1 MGGKSGGG
9 QRTPY
14 EAPNSLSSA
23 QSLRI
28 IDAVSEG
35 VVSGFA
41 NGDDA
46 PFKSVYF
53 DDTPVQNS
61 DGSYNFNGVT
71 GYFQRGEQDQSYVP
85 GFDASERTVAV
96 SAAVKQNQ
104 PIVRAVT
111 DELVS
116 RLRITVAVERNA
128 QVEDNGD
135 TVPADTLM
143 RVELINSNGVQA
155 SNQVRFNEK
164 SSGTYYQDVEFDVVP
179 QVPFNIRVFRISPDS
194 KTDKVSN
201 NTYFSSYVEI
211 VDAKLSYPHTAF
223 AALSIDSAQFGN
235 QIPRRNYLM
244 KGRLVKVPSNYNPE
258 TRQYT
263 GGTWDGSFKTA
274 WTNNPAWVFYD
285 VLTQPRFST
294 LARRL
299 NVADIDKW
307 SLYQI
312 GKYCDEPV
320 DDGFGGK
327 EPRFVCNAYITD
339 LMQAG
344 EFLNNLASVFT
355 GLPVWNG
362 QQVSVVMDADAD
374 PVAQYTN
381 ANVKD
386 GLFNYAGAALK
397 SIHTAVHV
405 QYIDK
410 YDGYR
415 TKTEYAADNEAIA
428 RYGLN
433 IKQITAFGCDS
444 RGQAA
449 RFGAWTLQTELRQQN
464 AVTFEIGRE
473 GLKHLPYD
481 IVQIMDNQY
490 AGAELSGRVAAISGN
505 VLTLDRP
512 VSDAVGA
519 LVFYS
524 EGGSLKSAKITA
536 AAGNKVT
543 LEREV
548 PLQAGDTWVLSGKV
562 KPRLYRAI
570 GIKENTDAGT
580 YTVTALLH
588 DPKKYAAVD
597 SFAHFDHEITTLHNT
612 APVLTDAAVNTDGG
626 TVVMT
631 WDNLAANGQVL
642 TYDIKIYRNNSLYRH
657 IPDAQTAEIRLEN
670 LPNGN
675 YRAEIRGRN
684 ARGVLSAPLVKAWSI
699 DYAVTGLRTTPKT
712 LSVAVDWV
720 LPQTVVSELVSEL
733 WYSKTNNLQTAA
745 KLASLAYPQNS
756 YTLTGVGVADVY
768 YFWVRIRDIAGNT
781 GEFTAAVQGRAD
793 NNPAPIV
800 QQIQGAIGKSAL
812 SRELI
817 DTLNRDMAAAAGLKV
832 SAEAAER
839 AKALQEEAR
848 ARTAAIQAESS
859 ARTAELARKSSEIGT
874 RIAATEAVNEQQAQQ
889 IQTVTSAQGN
899 TAAGLEAEKKA
910 RTDGDRAEAQARET
924 LAVRLGNAES
934 GISALR
940 ETVTR
945 QDAARSSEINTLTAK
960 LENVEVGG
968 RNYALSTA
976 AADKVLTVSG
986 NNQTKSVTLDVS
998 SSLDLKQGDALI
1010 IACDLDIINAT
1021 SMFGKPYP
1029 RIGVELSVTYSD
1041 NTIGYF
1047 SAWYDEAVKDAPK
1060 TLKRRLVAKHT
1071 VAKDVKAVRG
1081 LIVQAR
1087 YQTSDSIKV
1096 SGVKLERGTV
1106 ATDWSP
1112 APEDSNADASAL
1124 SALSAEL
1131 TAYKA
1136 AQVETDKAQT
1146 EEIRAAKAVASGN
1159 QAEIT
1164 RLQTAKAE
1172 KDEVATIARNALSA
1186 EWKRDADNAKT
1197 AAVAAAV
1204 ADAKVKADAA
1214 QAAAERAAQAKA
1226 DAAQAA
1232 AAADAKTKSDA
1243 AKAAAIADAAAKDAQ
1258 IKREAAADAKAKAD
1272 KALADAKSYSDTAS
1286 AKIDRLAETVSRNDA
1301 ARSSEINTLTAK
1313 LESVEVGGRNYA
1325 LSTGTAGKVLTVS
1338 GNNQTKN
1345 VTIDVSSALDLKQGD
1360 SLIISCDIELV
1371 NATSPY
1377 GKPYPRIG
1385 AEFSVTYADN
1395 SVGYFAAWYDQ
1406 AVSGTTKTLKQR
1418 IVAKHTVAKEVKAL
1432 RGIIVQARYQT
1443 SDSIK
1448 VSGVKLERGTVAT
1461 DWSPAPEDSNADA
1474 SALSALSAELTAYKA
1489 AQVETDKAQTEE
1501 IRAAKA
1507 VASGNQAEITRLQT
1521 AKAEKD
1527 EVATIARNA
1536 LSAEWKRDADNAKTA
1551 AVAAAVADAKVK
1563 ADAAQAAAERA
1574 AQAKADAAQAAAA
1587 ADAKTKS
1594 DAAKAAAIADAA
1606 AKDAQIKREAAAD
1619 AKAKADKALADAKSY
1634 SDTASA
1640 KIDRL
1645 AETVSRNDAARSS
1658 EINTLT
1664 AKLESVEV
1672 GGRNYALSTGTAGK
1686 VLTVSGNNQT
1696 KNVTIDVSSALDLK
1710 QGDSLIISCD
1720 IELVNAT
1727 SPYGKPYPRIGAEF
1741 SVTYA
1746 DNSVGYFAA
1755 WYDQAVSG
1763 TTKTLKQRIVAK
1775 HTVAKEVKALRGII
1789 VQARYQTSDSIKVS
1803 GVKLERGTVATDWSP
1818 APEDSNADT
1827 SALTAL
1833 SAKVQQA
1840 SSAVAEIGGKIQS
1853 LYTLKTEA
1861 IAGGRRAVA
1870 GVAVGA
1876 DGKTGSGEILLMA
1889 DKVAYVDPKDK
1900 TVTPAFVTVIENGRA
1915 KQALNG
1921 DLFASGS
1928 VLAKH
1933 LAANLTV
1940 EAPTL
1945 NGATVNAG
1953 LINGGTIRGAR
1964 IEAVD
1969 LEAANIIGDVVA
1981 VRTFELKQS
1990 PLGYQELICQIPDS
2004 RKARRTVIV
2013 PPVFAVAENGA
2024 VVSLQ
2029 LYMDGVIQRE
2039 VTIQS
2044 PEKRIER
2051 NEKFSVWVPGGPPLY
2066 MRTPQDVPLSFS
2078 VPFHLPKIGSIS
2090 FQKGIDGAAHSLHIL
2105 CRVGGNFDYSPL
2117 GDLSGI
2123 VCLIV

>member
-201 NTYFSSYVEI
+201 NTYFSSCVEI

-415 TKTEYAADNEAIA
+415 AKTEYVADNEAIA

-524 EGGSLKSAKITA
+524 EGGSLKSAKVTA

-543 LEREV
+543 LERAV

-733 WYSKTNNLQTAA
+733 WYSRTNNLQTAA
-745 KLASLAYPQNS
+745 KLVSLAYPQNS

-960 LENVEVGG
+960 LESVEVGG

-1010 IACDLDIINAT
+1010 IACDLDIVNAT
-1021 SMFGKPYP
+1021 STFGKPYP

-1345 VTIDVSSALDLKQGD
+1345 VTIDVSAALDLKQGD

-1395 SVGYFAAWYDQ
+1395 SIGYFAAWYD
-1406 AVSGTTKTLKQR
+1406 
-1418 IVAKHTVAKEVKAL
+1418 E
-1432 RGIIVQARYQT
+1432 
-1443 SDSIK
+1443 
-1448 VSGVKLERGTVAT
+1448 
-1461 DWSPAPEDSNADA
+1461 
-1474 SALSALSAELTAYKA
+1474 
-1489 AQVETDKAQTEE
+1489 
-1501 IRAAKA
+1501 
-1507 VASGNQAEITRLQT
+1507 
-1521 AKAEKD
+1521 
-1527 EVATIARNA
+1527 
-1536 LSAEWKRDADNAKTA
+1536 
-1551 AVAAAVADAKVK
+1551 
-1563 ADAAQAAAERA
+1563 
-1574 AQAKADAAQAAAA
+1574 
-1587 ADAKTKS
+1587 
-1594 DAAKAAAIADAA
+1594 AI
-1606 AKDAQIKREAAAD
+1606 
-1619 AKAKADKALADAKSY
+1619 
-1634 SDTASA
+1634 
-1640 KIDRL
+1640 
-1645 AETVSRNDAARSS
+1645 
-1658 EINTLT
+1658 
-1664 AKLESVEV
+1664 
-1672 GGRNYALSTGTAGK
+1672 
-1686 VLTVSGNNQT
+1686 
-1696 KNVTIDVSSALDLK
+1696 
-1710 QGDSLIISCD
+1710 
-1720 IELVNAT
+1720 
-1727 SPYGKPYPRIGAEF
+1727 
-1741 SVTYA
+1741 
-1746 DNSVGYFAA
+1746 
-1755 WYDQAVSG
+1755 SG

-1840 SSAVAEIGGKIQS
+1840 SSAVAEIGGKVQS

-2105 CRVGGNFDYSPL
+2105 CRISGNFDYSPL

>member
-415 TKTEYAADNEAIA
+415 AKTEYVADNEAIA

-524 EGGSLKSAKITA
+524 EGGSLKSAKVTA

-543 LEREV
+543 LERAV

-612 APVLTDAAVNTDGG
+612 APVLTDAAVNIDGG

-733 WYSKTNNLQTAA
+733 WYSKTNNLQTAT

-899 TAAGLEAEKKA
+899 TAAVLEAEKKA

-1010 IACDLDIINAT
+1010 IACDIDIVNAT

-1087 YQTSDSIKV
+1087 YQTSDSSKV

-1345 VTIDVSSALDLKQGD
+1345 VTIDVSAALDLKQGD

-1395 SVGYFAAWYDQ
+1395 SVGYFAAWYDE
-1406 AVSGTTKTLKQR
+1406 AISGTTKTLKQR

-1432 RGIIVQARYQT
+1432 R
-1443 SDSIK
+1443 
-1448 VSGVKLERGTVAT
+1448 
-1461 DWSPAPEDSNADA
+1461 N
-1474 SALSALSAELTAYKA
+1474 
-1489 AQVETDKAQTEE
+1489 
-1501 IRAAKA
+1501 
-1507 VASGNQAEITRLQT
+1507 
-1521 AKAEKD
+1521 
-1527 EVATIARNA
+1527 
-1536 LSAEWKRDADNAKTA
+1536 
-1551 AVAAAVADAKVK
+1551 
-1563 ADAAQAAAERA
+1563 
-1574 AQAKADAAQAAAA
+1574 
-1587 ADAKTKS
+1587 
-1594 DAAKAAAIADAA
+1594 
-1606 AKDAQIKREAAAD
+1606 
-1619 AKAKADKALADAKSY
+1619 
-1634 SDTASA
+1634 
-1640 KIDRL
+1640 
-1645 AETVSRNDAARSS
+1645 
-1658 EINTLT
+1658 
-1664 AKLESVEV
+1664 
-1672 GGRNYALSTGTAGK
+1672 
-1686 VLTVSGNNQT
+1686 
-1696 KNVTIDVSSALDLK
+1696 
-1710 QGDSLIISCD
+1710 
-1720 IELVNAT
+1720 
-1727 SPYGKPYPRIGAEF
+1727 
-1741 SVTYA
+1741 
-1746 DNSVGYFAA
+1746 
-1755 WYDQAVSG
+1755 
-1763 TTKTLKQRIVAK
+1763 
-1775 HTVAKEVKALRGII
+1775 II

-1840 SSAVAEIGGKIQS
+1840 SSAVAEIGGKVQS

-2105 CRVGGNFDYSPL
+2105 CRISGNFDYSPL

>member
-415 TKTEYAADNEAIA
+415 AKTEYVADNEAIA

-733 WYSKTNNLQTAA
+733 WYSKTNNLQTAT

-945 QDAARSSEINTLTAK
+945 QDAARASEINTLTAK

-1010 IACDLDIINAT
+1010 IACDLDIVNAT
-1021 SMFGKPYP
+1021 SMYGKPYP

-1124 SALSAEL
+1124 TALSAEL

-1172 KDEVATIARNALSA
+1172 KDEVATIARSALSA

-1232 AAADAKTKSDA
+1232 AAADAKNKSDA

-1313 LESVEVGGRNYA
+1313 LENVEVGGRNYA
-1325 LSTGTAGKVLTVS
+1325 LSTAAADKVLTVS
-1338 GNNQTKN
+1338 GNNQTKS
-1345 VTIDVSSALDLKQGD
+1345 VTLDVSSSLDLKQGD
-1360 SLIISCDIELV
+1360 ALIIACDLDIV
-1371 NATSPY
+1371 NATSMY

-1385 AEFSVTYADN
+1385 VELSVTYSDN
-1395 SVGYFAAWYDQ
+1395 TIGYFSAWYDE
-1406 AVSGTTKTLKQR
+1406 AVKDAPKTLKR
-1418 IVAKHTVAKEVKAL
+1418 RLVAKHTVAKDVKAV
-1432 RGIIVQARYQT
+1432 RG
-1443 SDSIK
+1443 
-1448 VSGVKLERGTVAT
+1448 L
-1461 DWSPAPEDSNADA
+1461 
-1474 SALSALSAELTAYKA
+1474 
-1489 AQVETDKAQTEE
+1489 
-1501 IRAAKA
+1501 
-1507 VASGNQAEITRLQT
+1507 
-1521 AKAEKD
+1521 
-1527 EVATIARNA
+1527 
-1536 LSAEWKRDADNAKTA
+1536 
-1551 AVAAAVADAKVK
+1551 
-1563 ADAAQAAAERA
+1563 
-1574 AQAKADAAQAAAA
+1574 
-1587 ADAKTKS
+1587 
-1594 DAAKAAAIADAA
+1594 
-1606 AKDAQIKREAAAD
+1606 
-1619 AKAKADKALADAKSY
+1619 
-1634 SDTASA
+1634 
-1640 KIDRL
+1640 
-1645 AETVSRNDAARSS
+1645 
-1658 EINTLT
+1658 
-1664 AKLESVEV
+1664 
-1672 GGRNYALSTGTAGK
+1672 
-1686 VLTVSGNNQT
+1686 
-1696 KNVTIDVSSALDLK
+1696 
-1710 QGDSLIISCD
+1710 
-1720 IELVNAT
+1720 
-1727 SPYGKPYPRIGAEF
+1727 
-1741 SVTYA
+1741 
-1746 DNSVGYFAA
+1746 
-1755 WYDQAVSG
+1755 
-1763 TTKTLKQRIVAK
+1763 
-1775 HTVAKEVKALRGII
+1775 I

-1840 SSAVAEIGGKIQS
+1840 SSAVAEIGGKVQS

-2105 CRVGGNFDYSPL
+2105 CRISGNFDYSPL

>member
-96 SAAVKQNQ
+96 STAVKQNQ

-415 TKTEYAADNEAIA
+415 AKTEYVADNEAIA

-733 WYSKTNNLQTAA
+733 WYSKTNNLQTAT

-839 AKALQEEAR
+839 AKALQAESS

-968 RNYALSTA
+968 RNYALLTGTA
-976 AADKVLTVSG
+976 GKVLTVSG
-986 NNQTKSVTLDVS
+986 NNQTKNVTIDVS
-998 SSLDLKQGDALI
+998 SALDLKQGDSLI
-1010 IACDLDIINAT
+1010 ISCDIELVNAT
-1021 SMFGKPYP
+1021 SPYGKPYP
-1029 RIGVELSVTYSD
+1029 RIGAEFSVTYAD
-1041 NTIGYF
+1041 NSVGYF
-1047 SAWYDEAVKDAPK
+1047 AAWYDQAISGTTK
-1060 TLKRRLVAKHT
+1060 TLKQRIVAKHT
-1071 VAKDVKAVRG
+1071 VAKEVKALRSI
-1081 LIVQAR
+1081 IVQAR

-1172 KDEVATIARNALSA
+1172 KDEVATIARSALSA

-1345 VTIDVSSALDLKQGD
+1345 VTIDVSAALDLKQGD

-1395 SVGYFAAWYDQ
+1395 SIGYFAAWYDE

-1432 RGIIVQARYQT
+1432 R
-1443 SDSIK
+1443 S
-1448 VSGVKLERGTVAT
+1448 
-1461 DWSPAPEDSNADA
+1461 
-1474 SALSALSAELTAYKA
+1474 
-1489 AQVETDKAQTEE
+1489 
-1501 IRAAKA
+1501 
-1507 VASGNQAEITRLQT
+1507 
-1521 AKAEKD
+1521 
-1527 EVATIARNA
+1527 
-1536 LSAEWKRDADNAKTA
+1536 
-1551 AVAAAVADAKVK
+1551 
-1563 ADAAQAAAERA
+1563 
-1574 AQAKADAAQAAAA
+1574 
-1587 ADAKTKS
+1587 
-1594 DAAKAAAIADAA
+1594 
-1606 AKDAQIKREAAAD
+1606 
-1619 AKAKADKALADAKSY
+1619 
-1634 SDTASA
+1634 
-1640 KIDRL
+1640 
-1645 AETVSRNDAARSS
+1645 
-1658 EINTLT
+1658 
-1664 AKLESVEV
+1664 
-1672 GGRNYALSTGTAGK
+1672 
-1686 VLTVSGNNQT
+1686 
-1696 KNVTIDVSSALDLK
+1696 
-1710 QGDSLIISCD
+1710 
-1720 IELVNAT
+1720 
-1727 SPYGKPYPRIGAEF
+1727 
-1741 SVTYA
+1741 
-1746 DNSVGYFAA
+1746 
-1755 WYDQAVSG
+1755 
-1763 TTKTLKQRIVAK
+1763 
-1775 HTVAKEVKALRGII
+1775 II

-1840 SSAVAEIGGKIQS
+1840 SSAVAEIGGKVQS

-1870 GVAVGA
+1870 GVALGA

-2105 CRVGGNFDYSPL
+2105 CRISGNFDYSPL

>member
-675 YRAEIRGRN
+675 YRAEMRGRN

-733 WYSKTNNLQTAA
+733 WYSKTNNLQTAT

-848 ARTAAIQAESS
+848 ARTAAIQAESSARTAAIQAESS

-1010 IACDLDIINAT
+1010 IACDLDIVNAT
-1021 SMFGKPYP
+1021 STFGKPYP

-1172 KDEVATIARNALSA
+1172 KDEVATIARSALSA

-1313 LESVEVGGRNYA
+1313 LENVEVGGRNYA
-1325 LSTGTAGKVLTVS
+1325 LSTAAADKVLTVS
-1338 GNNQTKN
+1338 GNNQTKS
-1345 VTIDVSSALDLKQGD
+1345 VTLDVSSSLDLKQGD
-1360 SLIISCDIELV
+1360 ALIIACDLDIV
-1371 NATSPY
+1371 NATSTF

-1385 AEFSVTYADN
+1385 VELSVTYSDN
-1395 SVGYFAAWYDQ
+1395 TIGYFSAWYDE
-1406 AVSGTTKTLKQR
+1406 AVKDAPKTLKR
-1418 IVAKHTVAKEVKAL
+1418 RLVAKHTVAKDVKAV
-1432 RGIIVQARYQT
+1432 RGLIVQARYQT

-1474 SALSALSAELTAYKA
+1474 
-1489 AQVETDKAQTEE
+1489 
-1501 IRAAKA
+1501 
-1507 VASGNQAEITRLQT
+1507 
-1521 AKAEKD
+1521 
-1527 EVATIARNA
+1527 
-1536 LSAEWKRDADNAKTA
+1536 
-1551 AVAAAVADAKVK
+1551 
-1563 ADAAQAAAERA
+1563 
-1574 AQAKADAAQAAAA
+1574 
-1587 ADAKTKS
+1587 
-1594 DAAKAAAIADAA
+1594 
-1606 AKDAQIKREAAAD
+1606 
-1619 AKAKADKALADAKSY
+1619 
-1634 SDTASA
+1634 
-1640 KIDRL
+1640 
-1645 AETVSRNDAARSS
+1645 
-1658 EINTLT
+1658 
-1664 AKLESVEV
+1664 
-1672 GGRNYALSTGTAGK
+1672 
-1686 VLTVSGNNQT
+1686 
-1696 KNVTIDVSSALDLK
+1696 
-1710 QGDSLIISCD
+1710 
-1720 IELVNAT
+1720 
-1727 SPYGKPYPRIGAEF
+1727 
-1741 SVTYA
+1741 
-1746 DNSVGYFAA
+1746 
-1755 WYDQAVSG
+1755 
-1763 TTKTLKQRIVAK
+1763 
-1775 HTVAKEVKALRGII
+1775 
-1789 VQARYQTSDSIKVS
+1789 
-1803 GVKLERGTVATDWSP
+1803 
-1818 APEDSNADT
+1818 

-2024 VVSLQ
+2024 IVSLQ

-2105 CRVGGNFDYSPL
+2105 CRISGNFDYSPL

>member
-1 MGGKSGGG
+1 MSGKSGGG

-320 DDGFGGK
+320 NDGFGGK

-415 TKTEYAADNEAIA
+415 AKTEYVADNEAIA

-464 AVTFEIGRE
+464 AVTFDIGRE

-536 AAGNKVT
+536 AAGKKVT

-684 ARGVLSAPLVKAWSI
+684 VRGVLSAPLVKAWSI

-733 WYSKTNNLQTAA
+733 WYSKTNNLHTAT

-817 DTLNRDMAAAAGLKV
+817 DELNRDMTAAAGLKV

-874 RIAATEAVNEQQAQQ
+874 RIAATEAVNAQQAQQ
-889 IQTVTSAQGN
+889 IQTVTSAQDN

-910 RTDGDRAEAQARET
+910 RADGDRAEAQVRET

-960 LENVEVGG
+960 LDGMQVGG
-968 RNYALSTA
+968 RNLIRDSAAEVRNANYLMQTYSLSDSTLQEGEPV
-976 AADKVLTVSG
+976 VLTLWGELGSDREAFWPFNSDG
-986 NNQTKSVTLDVS
+986 WNWL
-998 SSLDLKQGDALI
+998 
-1010 IACDLDIINAT
+1010 
-1021 SMFGKPYP
+1021 
-1029 RIGVELSVTYSD
+1029 GVM
-1041 NTIGYF
+1041 
-1047 SAWYDEAVKDAPK
+1047 K
-1060 TLKRRLVAKHT
+1060 
-1071 VAKDVKAVRG
+1071 
-1081 LIVQAR
+1081 
-1087 YQTSDSIKV
+1087 KV
-1096 SGVKLERGTV
+1096 SDGVYRIVTTWKRSKNNPSNDRLLIYCGPNTGKTTSRIDRIKLERGTV
-1106 ATDWSP
+1106 GTDWTP
-1112 APEDSNADASAL
+1112 APEDGATAASEVA
-1124 SALSAEL
+1124 AQFA
-1131 TAYKA
+1131 AYKT
-1136 AQVETDKAQT
+1136 AQAEVDKAQT
-1146 EEIRAAKAVASGN
+1146 SDLTAAKSALAGAVADITSIKTTKADKSEVAALARATLASEWKSAADAAKTAAIAAAQIDAKTKADAARAAAEMVA
-1159 QAEIT
+1159 Q
-1164 RLQTAKAE
+1164 AKAE
-1172 KDEVATIARNALSA
+1172 A
-1186 EWKRDADNAKT
+1186 AKT
-1197 AAVAAAV
+1197 AAVASAAGT
-1204 ADAKVKADAA
+1204 
-1214 QAAAERAAQAKA
+1214 AQAKA
-1226 DAAQAA
+1226 
-1232 AAADAKTKSDA
+1232 DA
-1243 AKAAAIADAAAKDAQ
+1243 AKAAAIADAAAKDAVVKQ
-1258 IKREAAADAKAKAD
+1258 QAAADAKAKAD
-1272 KALADAKSYSDTAS
+1272 AALNAAKTYSDGLNRDVS
-1286 AKIDRLAETVSRNDA
+1286 AKVDRLSETVTRQDS
-1301 ARSSEINTLTAK
+1301 ARASEINTLTAK
-1313 LESVEVGGRNYA
+1313 LDGMRVGGRNLIRDSAAEVRNANYLMQTYS
-1325 LSTGTAGKVLTVS
+1325 LSDSTLQEGEPVVLTLWGELGSDREAFWPFNSDGWNWLGVMKKVS
-1338 GNNQTKN
+1338 DG
-1345 VTIDVSSALDLKQGD
+1345 V
-1360 SLIISCDIELV
+1360 
-1371 NATSPY
+1371 Y
-1377 GKPYPRIG
+1377 
-1385 AEFSVTYADN
+1385 
-1395 SVGYFAAWYDQ
+1395 
-1406 AVSGTTKTLKQR
+1406 R
-1418 IVAKHTVAKEVKAL
+1418 IVTTWKRAKNNPPNDRLLIYCGPNTGKTVS
-1432 RGIIVQARYQT
+1432 RIDRI
-1443 SDSIK
+1443 
-1448 VSGVKLERGTVAT
+1448 KLERGTVAT
-1461 DWSPAPEDSNADA
+1461 DWTPAPEDGA
-1474 SALSALSAELTAYKA
+1474 
-1489 AQVETDKAQTEE
+1489 
-1501 IRAAKA
+1501 
-1507 VASGNQAEITRLQT
+1507 
-1521 AKAEKD
+1521 
-1527 EVATIARNA
+1527 
-1536 LSAEWKRDADNAKTA
+1536 TA
-1551 AVAAAVADAKVK
+1551 ASSLAAVV
-1563 ADAAQAAAERA
+1563 Q
-1574 AQAKADAAQAAAA
+1574 Q
-1587 ADAKTKS
+1587 TS
-1594 DAAKAAAIADAA
+1594 
-1606 AKDAQIKREAAAD
+1606 
-1619 AKAKADKALADAKSY
+1619 
-1634 SDTASA
+1634 TAVTE
-1640 KIDRL
+1640 L
-1645 AETVSRNDAARSS
+1645 
-1658 EINTLT
+1658 
-1664 AKLESVEV
+1664 
-1672 GGRNYALSTGTAGK
+1672 GGK
-1686 VLTVSGNNQT
+1686 V
-1696 KNVTIDVSSALDLK
+1696 
-1710 QGDSLIISCD
+1710 
-1720 IELVNAT
+1720 
-1727 SPYGKPYPRIGAEF
+1727 
-1741 SVTYA
+1741 
-1746 DNSVGYFAA
+1746 
-1755 WYDQAVSG
+1755 
-1763 TTKTLKQRIVAK
+1763 
-1775 HTVAKEVKALRGII
+1775 
-1789 VQARYQTSDSIKVS
+1789 
-1803 GVKLERGTVATDWSP
+1803 
-1818 APEDSNADT
+1818 
-1827 SALTAL
+1827 
-1833 SAKVQQA
+1833 
-1840 SSAVAEIGGKIQS
+1840 QS

-1861 IAGGRRAVA
+1861 ISGGRKAIA
-1870 GVAVGA
+1870 GIAIGA
-1876 DGKTGSGEILLMA
+1876 DGQTGSGEILLMSN
-1889 DKVAYVDPKDK
+1889 KVGYVDPKDK
-1900 TVTPAFVTVIENGRA
+1900 SVTPAFVTVIENGKA

-1921 DLFASGS
+1921 DLFATGS
-1928 VLAKH
+1928 ILAKH
-1933 LAANLTV
+1933 IAANQTI

-1953 LINGGTIRGAR
+1953 LIKGGTISGAR

-2004 RKARRTVIV
+2004 RKTRRTVIV

-2029 LYMDGVIQRE
+2029 LHMDGVIQRE

-2044 PEKRIER
+2044 PEKRIEHRSEPRYSTWTSGFNR
-2051 NEKFSVWVPGGPPLY
+2051 NIRVGNEMVSIDIPSAHISGGIPI
-2066 MRTPQDVPLSFS
+2066 SFS
-2078 VPFHLPKIGSIS
+2078 IPFHLPKTGSIS

-2105 CRVGGNFDYSPL
+2105 CRINGNFDYSPL

-2123 VCLIV
+2123 VCLVV

>member
-1 MGGKSGGG
+1 
-9 QRTPY
+9 
-14 EAPNSLSSA
+14 
-23 QSLRI
+23 
-28 IDAVSEG
+28 
-35 VVSGFA
+35 
-41 NGDDA
+41 
-46 PFKSVYF
+46 
-53 DDTPVQNS
+53 
-61 DGSYNFNGVT
+61 
-71 GYFQRGEQDQSYVP
+71 
-85 GFDASERTVAV
+85 
-96 SAAVKQNQ
+96 
-104 PIVRAVT
+104 
-111 DELVS
+111 
-116 RLRITVAVERNA
+116 
-128 QVEDNGD
+128 
-135 TVPADTLM
+135 
-143 RVELINSNGVQA
+143 
-155 SNQVRFNEK
+155 
-164 SSGTYYQDVEFDVVP
+164 
-179 QVPFNIRVFRISPDS
+179 
-194 KTDKVSN
+194 
-201 NTYFSSYVEI
+201 
-211 VDAKLSYPHTAF
+211 
-223 AALSIDSAQFGN
+223 
-235 QIPRRNYLM
+235 
-244 KGRLVKVPSNYNPE
+244 
-258 TRQYT
+258 
-263 GGTWDGSFKTA
+263 
-274 WTNNPAWVFYD
+274 
-285 VLTQPRFST
+285 
-294 LARRL
+294 
-299 NVADIDKW
+299 
-307 SLYQI
+307 
-312 GKYCDEPV
+312 
-320 DDGFGGK
+320 
-327 EPRFVCNAYITD
+327 
-339 LMQAG
+339 
-344 EFLNNLASVFT
+344 
-355 GLPVWNG
+355 
-362 QQVSVVMDADAD
+362 MDADAD

-415 TKTEYAADNEAIA
+415 AKTEYVADNEAIA

-612 APVLTDAAVNTDGG
+612 APVLTDASVNTDGG
-626 TVVMT
+626 TVVVT
-631 WDNLAANGQVL
+631 WDNMAANGQVL

-699 DYAVTGLRTTPKT
+699 DYTVTGLRTTPKT

-720 LPQTVVSELVSEL
+720 LPQTVVSDLVFEL
-733 WYSKTNNLQTAA
+733 WYSKTNNLQTAT

-968 RNYALSTA
+968 RNYALST
-976 AADKVLTVSG
+976 
-986 NNQTKSVTLDVS
+986 
-998 SSLDLKQGDALI
+998 
-1010 IACDLDIINAT
+1010 
-1021 SMFGKPYP
+1021 
-1029 RIGVELSVTYSD
+1029 
-1041 NTIGYF
+1041 
-1047 SAWYDEAVKDAPK
+1047 
-1060 TLKRRLVAKHT
+1060 
-1071 VAKDVKAVRG
+1071 
-1081 LIVQAR
+1081 
-1087 YQTSDSIKV
+1087 
-1096 SGVKLERGTV
+1096 
-1106 ATDWSP
+1106 
-1112 APEDSNADASAL
+1112 
-1124 SALSAEL
+1124 
-1131 TAYKA
+1131 
-1136 AQVETDKAQT
+1136 
-1146 EEIRAAKAVASGN
+1146 
-1159 QAEIT
+1159 
-1164 RLQTAKAE
+1164 
-1172 KDEVATIARNALSA
+1172 
-1186 EWKRDADNAKT
+1186 
-1197 AAVAAAV
+1197 
-1204 ADAKVKADAA
+1204 
-1214 QAAAERAAQAKA
+1214 
-1226 DAAQAA
+1226 
-1232 AAADAKTKSDA
+1232 
-1243 AKAAAIADAAAKDAQ
+1243 
-1258 IKREAAADAKAKAD
+1258 
-1272 KALADAKSYSDTAS
+1272 
-1286 AKIDRLAETVSRNDA
+1286 
-1301 ARSSEINTLTAK
+1301 
-1313 LESVEVGGRNYA
+1313 
-1325 LSTGTAGKVLTVS
+1325 GTAGKVLTVS
-1338 GNNQTKN
+1338 GNNQTKT

-1371 NATSPY
+1371 NATSPH

-1385 AEFSVTYADN
+1385 AEFSVIYADN
-1395 SVGYFAAWYDQ
+1395 SVGYFAAWYGE
-1406 AVSGTTKTLKQR
+1406 AVSGTSKTLKQR
-1418 IVAKHTVAKEVKAL
+1418 LVAKRTVAKEVKAL
-1432 RGIIVQARYQT
+1432 RSFIVQARYQT
-1443 SDSIK
+1443 SESIK
-1448 VSGVKLERGTVAT
+1448 VS
-1461 DWSPAPEDSNADA
+1461 N
-1474 SALSALSAELTAYKA
+1474 
-1489 AQVETDKAQTEE
+1489 
-1501 IRAAKA
+1501 
-1507 VASGNQAEITRLQT
+1507 
-1521 AKAEKD
+1521 
-1527 EVATIARNA
+1527 
-1536 LSAEWKRDADNAKTA
+1536 
-1551 AVAAAVADAKVK
+1551 
-1563 ADAAQAAAERA
+1563 
-1574 AQAKADAAQAAAA
+1574 
-1587 ADAKTKS
+1587 
-1594 DAAKAAAIADAA
+1594 
-1606 AKDAQIKREAAAD
+1606 
-1619 AKAKADKALADAKSY
+1619 
-1634 SDTASA
+1634 
-1640 KIDRL
+1640 
-1645 AETVSRNDAARSS
+1645 
-1658 EINTLT
+1658 
-1664 AKLESVEV
+1664 
-1672 GGRNYALSTGTAGK
+1672 
-1686 VLTVSGNNQT
+1686 
-1696 KNVTIDVSSALDLK
+1696 
-1710 QGDSLIISCD
+1710 
-1720 IELVNAT
+1720 
-1727 SPYGKPYPRIGAEF
+1727 
-1741 SVTYA
+1741 
-1746 DNSVGYFAA
+1746 
-1755 WYDQAVSG
+1755 
-1763 TTKTLKQRIVAK
+1763 
-1775 HTVAKEVKALRGII
+1775 
-1789 VQARYQTSDSIKVS
+1789 
-1803 GVKLERGTVATDWSP
+1803 VKLERGTVATDWSP

-1840 SSAVAEIGGKIQS
+1840 SSAVAELGGRVQS

-1861 IAGGRRAVA
+1861 ITGGRRAVA
-1870 GVAVGA
+1870 GVAVGV

-1990 PLGYQELICQIPDS
+1990 SLGHQELICQIPDS
-2004 RKARRTVIV
+2004 RKVRRTVIV

-2029 LYMDGVIQRE
+2029 LHMDGVIQQE

-2044 PEKRIER
+2044 PEKRIEHR
-2051 NEKFSVWVPGGPPLY
+2051 GKTYVWVTGPPPVFFH
-2066 MRTPQDVPLSFS
+2066 RREEVPISFS
-2078 VPFHLPKIGSIS
+2078 VPFHLPKTGSIS

-2105 CRVGGNFDYSPL
+2105 CRISGNFDYSPL

>member
-415 TKTEYAADNEAIA
+415 AKTEYVADNEAIA

-910 RTDGDRAEAQARET
+910 RADGDRAEAQARET

-986 NNQTKSVTLDVS
+986 NNQTKSVALDVS

-1010 IACDLDIINAT
+1010 IACDIDIVNAT

-1060 TLKRRLVAKHT
+1060 TLKRRLIAKHT

-1325 LSTGTAGKVLTVS
+1325 LSTAAADKVLTVS
-1338 GNNQTKN
+1338 GNNQTKS
-1345 VTIDVSSALDLKQGD
+1345 VALDVSSSLDLKQGD
-1360 SLIISCDIELV
+1360 ALIIACDIDIV
-1371 NATSPY
+1371 NATSMF

-1385 AEFSVTYADN
+1385 VELSVTYSDN
-1395 SVGYFAAWYDQ
+1395 TIGYFSAWYDE
-1406 AVSGTTKTLKQR
+1406 AVKDAPKTLKR
-1418 IVAKHTVAKEVKAL
+1418 RLIAKHTVAKDVKAV
-1432 RGIIVQARYQT
+1432 RG
-1443 SDSIK
+1443 
-1448 VSGVKLERGTVAT
+1448 L
-1461 DWSPAPEDSNADA
+1461 
-1474 SALSALSAELTAYKA
+1474 
-1489 AQVETDKAQTEE
+1489 
-1501 IRAAKA
+1501 
-1507 VASGNQAEITRLQT
+1507 
-1521 AKAEKD
+1521 
-1527 EVATIARNA
+1527 
-1536 LSAEWKRDADNAKTA
+1536 
-1551 AVAAAVADAKVK
+1551 
-1563 ADAAQAAAERA
+1563 
-1574 AQAKADAAQAAAA
+1574 
-1587 ADAKTKS
+1587 
-1594 DAAKAAAIADAA
+1594 
-1606 AKDAQIKREAAAD
+1606 
-1619 AKAKADKALADAKSY
+1619 
-1634 SDTASA
+1634 
-1640 KIDRL
+1640 
-1645 AETVSRNDAARSS
+1645 
-1658 EINTLT
+1658 
-1664 AKLESVEV
+1664 
-1672 GGRNYALSTGTAGK
+1672 
-1686 VLTVSGNNQT
+1686 
-1696 KNVTIDVSSALDLK
+1696 
-1710 QGDSLIISCD
+1710 
-1720 IELVNAT
+1720 
-1727 SPYGKPYPRIGAEF
+1727 
-1741 SVTYA
+1741 
-1746 DNSVGYFAA
+1746 
-1755 WYDQAVSG
+1755 
-1763 TTKTLKQRIVAK
+1763 
-1775 HTVAKEVKALRGII
+1775 I

-1981 VRTFELKQS
+1981 VRTFELKQA

-2105 CRVGGNFDYSPL
+2105 CRISGNFDYSPL

>member
-415 TKTEYAADNEAIA
+415 AKTEYVADNEAIA

-524 EGGSLKSAKITA
+524 EGGSLKSAKVTA

-543 LEREV
+543 LERAV

-612 APVLTDAAVNTDGG
+612 APVLTDAAVNIDGG

-859 ARTAELARKSSEIGT
+859 ARTAAIQAESSARTAELARKSSEIGT

-1010 IACDLDIINAT
+1010 IACDLDIVNAT
-1021 SMFGKPYP
+1021 SMYGKPYP

-1087 YQTSDSIKV
+1087 YQTSESIKV
-1096 SGVKLERGTV
+1096 S
-1106 ATDWSP
+1106 
-1112 APEDSNADASAL
+1112 N
-1124 SALSAEL
+1124 
-1131 TAYKA
+1131 
-1136 AQVETDKAQT
+1136 
-1146 EEIRAAKAVASGN
+1146 
-1159 QAEIT
+1159 
-1164 RLQTAKAE
+1164 
-1172 KDEVATIARNALSA
+1172 
-1186 EWKRDADNAKT
+1186 
-1197 AAVAAAV
+1197 
-1204 ADAKVKADAA
+1204 
-1214 QAAAERAAQAKA
+1214 
-1226 DAAQAA
+1226 
-1232 AAADAKTKSDA
+1232 
-1243 AKAAAIADAAAKDAQ
+1243 
-1258 IKREAAADAKAKAD
+1258 
-1272 KALADAKSYSDTAS
+1272 
-1286 AKIDRLAETVSRNDA
+1286 
-1301 ARSSEINTLTAK
+1301 
-1313 LESVEVGGRNYA
+1313 
-1325 LSTGTAGKVLTVS
+1325 
-1338 GNNQTKN
+1338 
-1345 VTIDVSSALDLKQGD
+1345 
-1360 SLIISCDIELV
+1360 
-1371 NATSPY
+1371 
-1377 GKPYPRIG
+1377 
-1385 AEFSVTYADN
+1385 
-1395 SVGYFAAWYDQ
+1395 
-1406 AVSGTTKTLKQR
+1406 
-1418 IVAKHTVAKEVKAL
+1418 
-1432 RGIIVQARYQT
+1432 
-1443 SDSIK
+1443 
-1448 VSGVKLERGTVAT
+1448 
-1461 DWSPAPEDSNADA
+1461 
-1474 SALSALSAELTAYKA
+1474 
-1489 AQVETDKAQTEE
+1489 
-1501 IRAAKA
+1501 
-1507 VASGNQAEITRLQT
+1507 
-1521 AKAEKD
+1521 
-1527 EVATIARNA
+1527 
-1536 LSAEWKRDADNAKTA
+1536 
-1551 AVAAAVADAKVK
+1551 
-1563 ADAAQAAAERA
+1563 
-1574 AQAKADAAQAAAA
+1574 
-1587 ADAKTKS
+1587 
-1594 DAAKAAAIADAA
+1594 
-1606 AKDAQIKREAAAD
+1606 
-1619 AKAKADKALADAKSY
+1619 
-1634 SDTASA
+1634 
-1640 KIDRL
+1640 
-1645 AETVSRNDAARSS
+1645 
-1658 EINTLT
+1658 
-1664 AKLESVEV
+1664 
-1672 GGRNYALSTGTAGK
+1672 
-1686 VLTVSGNNQT
+1686 
-1696 KNVTIDVSSALDLK
+1696 
-1710 QGDSLIISCD
+1710 
-1720 IELVNAT
+1720 
-1727 SPYGKPYPRIGAEF
+1727 
-1741 SVTYA
+1741 
-1746 DNSVGYFAA
+1746 
-1755 WYDQAVSG
+1755 
-1763 TTKTLKQRIVAK
+1763 
-1775 HTVAKEVKALRGII
+1775 
-1789 VQARYQTSDSIKVS
+1789 
-1803 GVKLERGTVATDWSP
+1803 VKLERGTVATDWSP

-1827 SALTAL
+1827 SALSAL

-1870 GVAVGA
+1870 GVALGA

-2105 CRVGGNFDYSPL
+2105 CRISGNFDYSPL

>member
-415 TKTEYAADNEAIA
+415 AKTEYVADNEAIA

-524 EGGSLKSAKITA
+524 EGGSLKSAKVTA

-543 LEREV
+543 LERAV

-642 TYDIKIYRNNSLYRH
+642 TYDIKVYRNNSLYRH

-684 ARGVLSAPLVKAWSI
+684 PRGVLSAPLVKAWSI

-733 WYSKTNNLQTAA
+733 WYSKTNNLQTAT

-1010 IACDLDIINAT
+1010 IACDLDIVNAT
-1021 SMFGKPYP
+1021 STFGKPYP

-1172 KDEVATIARNALSA
+1172 KDEVATIARSALSA

-1313 LESVEVGGRNYA
+1313 LENVEVGGRNYA
-1325 LSTGTAGKVLTVS
+1325 LSTAAADKVLTVS
-1338 GNNQTKN
+1338 GNNQTKS
-1345 VTIDVSSALDLKQGD
+1345 VTLDVSSSLDLKQGD
-1360 SLIISCDIELV
+1360 ALIIACDLDIV
-1371 NATSPY
+1371 NATSTF

-1385 AEFSVTYADN
+1385 VELSVTYSDN
-1395 SVGYFAAWYDQ
+1395 TIGYFSAWYDE
-1406 AVSGTTKTLKQR
+1406 AVKDAPKTLKR
-1418 IVAKHTVAKEVKAL
+1418 RLVAKHTVAKDVKAV
-1432 RGIIVQARYQT
+1432 RGLIVQARYQT

-1474 SALSALSAELTAYKA
+1474 
-1489 AQVETDKAQTEE
+1489 
-1501 IRAAKA
+1501 
-1507 VASGNQAEITRLQT
+1507 
-1521 AKAEKD
+1521 
-1527 EVATIARNA
+1527 
-1536 LSAEWKRDADNAKTA
+1536 
-1551 AVAAAVADAKVK
+1551 
-1563 ADAAQAAAERA
+1563 
-1574 AQAKADAAQAAAA
+1574 
-1587 ADAKTKS
+1587 
-1594 DAAKAAAIADAA
+1594 
-1606 AKDAQIKREAAAD
+1606 
-1619 AKAKADKALADAKSY
+1619 
-1634 SDTASA
+1634 
-1640 KIDRL
+1640 
-1645 AETVSRNDAARSS
+1645 
-1658 EINTLT
+1658 
-1664 AKLESVEV
+1664 
-1672 GGRNYALSTGTAGK
+1672 
-1686 VLTVSGNNQT
+1686 
-1696 KNVTIDVSSALDLK
+1696 
-1710 QGDSLIISCD
+1710 
-1720 IELVNAT
+1720 
-1727 SPYGKPYPRIGAEF
+1727 
-1741 SVTYA
+1741 
-1746 DNSVGYFAA
+1746 
-1755 WYDQAVSG
+1755 
-1763 TTKTLKQRIVAK
+1763 
-1775 HTVAKEVKALRGII
+1775 
-1789 VQARYQTSDSIKVS
+1789 
-1803 GVKLERGTVATDWSP
+1803 
-1818 APEDSNADT
+1818 

-2105 CRVGGNFDYSPL
+2105 CRISGNFDYSPL

>member
-415 TKTEYAADNEAIA
+415 AKTEYVADNEAIA

-524 EGGSLKSAKITA
+524 EGGSLKSAKVTA

-543 LEREV
+543 LERAV

-612 APVLTDAAVNTDGG
+612 APVLTDAAVNIDGG

-733 WYSKTNNLQTAA
+733 WYSKTNNLQTAT

-1010 IACDLDIINAT
+1010 IACDIDIVNAT

-1172 KDEVATIARNALSA
+1172 KDEVATIARSALSA

-1313 LESVEVGGRNYA
+1313 LENVEVGGRNYA

-1385 AEFSVTYADN
+1385 VEFSVTYADN
-1395 SVGYFAAWYDQ
+1395 SIGYFAAWY
-1406 AVSGTTKTLKQR
+1406 
-1418 IVAKHTVAKEVKAL
+1418 
-1432 RGIIVQARYQT
+1432 
-1443 SDSIK
+1443 
-1448 VSGVKLERGTVAT
+1448 
-1461 DWSPAPEDSNADA
+1461 
-1474 SALSALSAELTAYKA
+1474 
-1489 AQVETDKAQTEE
+1489 EE
-1501 IRAAKA
+1501 
-1507 VASGNQAEITRLQT
+1507 
-1521 AKAEKD
+1521 
-1527 EVATIARNA
+1527 
-1536 LSAEWKRDADNAKTA
+1536 
-1551 AVAAAVADAKVK
+1551 
-1563 ADAAQAAAERA
+1563 
-1574 AQAKADAAQAAAA
+1574 
-1587 ADAKTKS
+1587 
-1594 DAAKAAAIADAA
+1594 
-1606 AKDAQIKREAAAD
+1606 
-1619 AKAKADKALADAKSY
+1619 
-1634 SDTASA
+1634 
-1640 KIDRL
+1640 
-1645 AETVSRNDAARSS
+1645 
-1658 EINTLT
+1658 
-1664 AKLESVEV
+1664 
-1672 GGRNYALSTGTAGK
+1672 
-1686 VLTVSGNNQT
+1686 
-1696 KNVTIDVSSALDLK
+1696 
-1710 QGDSLIISCD
+1710 
-1720 IELVNAT
+1720 
-1727 SPYGKPYPRIGAEF
+1727 
-1741 SVTYA
+1741 
-1746 DNSVGYFAA
+1746 
-1755 WYDQAVSG
+1755 AVSG

-2105 CRVGGNFDYSPL
+2105 CRISGNFDYSPL

>member
-355 GLPVWNG
+355 GLSVWNG

-415 TKTEYAADNEAIA
+415 AKTEYVADNEAIA

-524 EGGSLKSAKITA
+524 EGGSLKSAKVTA

-543 LEREV
+543 LERAV

-612 APVLTDAAVNTDGG
+612 APVLTDAAVNIDGG

-733 WYSKTNNLQTAA
+733 WYSKTNNLQTAT

-986 NNQTKSVTLDVS
+986 NNQTKNVTIDVS
-998 SSLDLKQGDALI
+998 SALELKQGDSLI
-1010 IACDLDIINAT
+1010 ISCDIELVNAT
-1021 SMFGKPYP
+1021 SPYGKPYP

-1124 SALSAEL
+1124 TALSAEL

-1172 KDEVATIARNALSA
+1172 KDEVATIARSALSA

-1313 LESVEVGGRNYA
+1313 LENVEVGGRNYA
-1325 LSTGTAGKVLTVS
+1325 LSTAAADKVLTVS

-1345 VTIDVSSALDLKQGD
+1345 VTIDVSSALELKQGD

-1385 AEFSVTYADN
+1385 VELSVTYSDN
-1395 SVGYFAAWYDQ
+1395 TIGYFSAWYDE
-1406 AVSGTTKTLKQR
+1406 AVKDAPKTLKR
-1418 IVAKHTVAKEVKAL
+1418 RLVAKHTVAKDVKAV
-1432 RGIIVQARYQT
+1432 RG
-1443 SDSIK
+1443 
-1448 VSGVKLERGTVAT
+1448 L
-1461 DWSPAPEDSNADA
+1461 
-1474 SALSALSAELTAYKA
+1474 
-1489 AQVETDKAQTEE
+1489 
-1501 IRAAKA
+1501 
-1507 VASGNQAEITRLQT
+1507 
-1521 AKAEKD
+1521 
-1527 EVATIARNA
+1527 
-1536 LSAEWKRDADNAKTA
+1536 
-1551 AVAAAVADAKVK
+1551 
-1563 ADAAQAAAERA
+1563 
-1574 AQAKADAAQAAAA
+1574 
-1587 ADAKTKS
+1587 
-1594 DAAKAAAIADAA
+1594 
-1606 AKDAQIKREAAAD
+1606 
-1619 AKAKADKALADAKSY
+1619 
-1634 SDTASA
+1634 
-1640 KIDRL
+1640 
-1645 AETVSRNDAARSS
+1645 
-1658 EINTLT
+1658 
-1664 AKLESVEV
+1664 
-1672 GGRNYALSTGTAGK
+1672 
-1686 VLTVSGNNQT
+1686 
-1696 KNVTIDVSSALDLK
+1696 
-1710 QGDSLIISCD
+1710 
-1720 IELVNAT
+1720 
-1727 SPYGKPYPRIGAEF
+1727 
-1741 SVTYA
+1741 
-1746 DNSVGYFAA
+1746 
-1755 WYDQAVSG
+1755 
-1763 TTKTLKQRIVAK
+1763 
-1775 HTVAKEVKALRGII
+1775 I

-2105 CRVGGNFDYSPL
+2105 CRISGNFDYSPL

>member
-733 WYSKTNNLQTAA
+733 WYSKTNNLQTAT

-960 LENVEVGG
+960 LESVEVGG

-986 NNQTKSVTLDVS
+986 NNQTKSVALDVS

-1010 IACDLDIINAT
+1010 IACDIDIVNAT

-1325 LSTGTAGKVLTVS
+1325 LSTAAADKVLTVS
-1338 GNNQTKN
+1338 GNNQTKS
-1345 VTIDVSSALDLKQGD
+1345 VALDVSSSLDLKQGD
-1360 SLIISCDIELV
+1360 ALIIACDIDIV
-1371 NATSPY
+1371 NATSMF

-1385 AEFSVTYADN
+1385 VELSVTYSDN
-1395 SVGYFAAWYDQ
+1395 TIGYFSAWYDE
-1406 AVSGTTKTLKQR
+1406 AVKDAPKTLKR
-1418 IVAKHTVAKEVKAL
+1418 RLVAKHTVAKDVKAV
-1432 RGIIVQARYQT
+1432 RG
-1443 SDSIK
+1443 
-1448 VSGVKLERGTVAT
+1448 L
-1461 DWSPAPEDSNADA
+1461 
-1474 SALSALSAELTAYKA
+1474 
-1489 AQVETDKAQTEE
+1489 
-1501 IRAAKA
+1501 
-1507 VASGNQAEITRLQT
+1507 
-1521 AKAEKD
+1521 
-1527 EVATIARNA
+1527 
-1536 LSAEWKRDADNAKTA
+1536 
-1551 AVAAAVADAKVK
+1551 
-1563 ADAAQAAAERA
+1563 
-1574 AQAKADAAQAAAA
+1574 
-1587 ADAKTKS
+1587 
-1594 DAAKAAAIADAA
+1594 
-1606 AKDAQIKREAAAD
+1606 
-1619 AKAKADKALADAKSY
+1619 
-1634 SDTASA
+1634 
-1640 KIDRL
+1640 
-1645 AETVSRNDAARSS
+1645 
-1658 EINTLT
+1658 
-1664 AKLESVEV
+1664 
-1672 GGRNYALSTGTAGK
+1672 
-1686 VLTVSGNNQT
+1686 
-1696 KNVTIDVSSALDLK
+1696 
-1710 QGDSLIISCD
+1710 
-1720 IELVNAT
+1720 
-1727 SPYGKPYPRIGAEF
+1727 
-1741 SVTYA
+1741 
-1746 DNSVGYFAA
+1746 
-1755 WYDQAVSG
+1755 
-1763 TTKTLKQRIVAK
+1763 
-1775 HTVAKEVKALRGII
+1775 I

-1870 GVAVGA
+1870 GVALGA

-2105 CRVGGNFDYSPL
+2105 CRISGNFDYSPL

>member
-415 TKTEYAADNEAIA
+415 AKTEYVADNEAIA

-733 WYSKTNNLQTAA
+733 WYSKTNNLQTAT

-945 QDAARSSEINTLTAK
+945 QDAARASEINTLTAK

-1010 IACDLDIINAT
+1010 IACDLDIVNAT
-1021 SMFGKPYP
+1021 SMYGKPYP

-1087 YQTSDSIKV
+1087 YQTSESIKV
-1096 SGVKLERGTV
+1096 SNVKLERGTV

-1172 KDEVATIARNALSA
+1172 KDEVATIARSALSA

-1232 AAADAKTKSDA
+1232 AAADAKNKSDA

-1313 LESVEVGGRNYA
+1313 LENVEVGGRNYA
-1325 LSTGTAGKVLTVS
+1325 LSTAAADKVLTVS

-1345 VTIDVSSALDLKQGD
+1345 VTIDVSSALELKQGD

-1385 AEFSVTYADN
+1385 VELSVTYSDN
-1395 SVGYFAAWYDQ
+1395 TIGYFSAWYDE
-1406 AVSGTTKTLKQR
+1406 AVKDAPKTLKR
-1418 IVAKHTVAKEVKAL
+1418 RLVAKHTVAKDVKAV
-1432 RGIIVQARYQT
+1432 RG
-1443 SDSIK
+1443 
-1448 VSGVKLERGTVAT
+1448 L
-1461 DWSPAPEDSNADA
+1461 
-1474 SALSALSAELTAYKA
+1474 
-1489 AQVETDKAQTEE
+1489 
-1501 IRAAKA
+1501 
-1507 VASGNQAEITRLQT
+1507 
-1521 AKAEKD
+1521 
-1527 EVATIARNA
+1527 
-1536 LSAEWKRDADNAKTA
+1536 
-1551 AVAAAVADAKVK
+1551 
-1563 ADAAQAAAERA
+1563 
-1574 AQAKADAAQAAAA
+1574 
-1587 ADAKTKS
+1587 
-1594 DAAKAAAIADAA
+1594 
-1606 AKDAQIKREAAAD
+1606 
-1619 AKAKADKALADAKSY
+1619 
-1634 SDTASA
+1634 
-1640 KIDRL
+1640 
-1645 AETVSRNDAARSS
+1645 
-1658 EINTLT
+1658 
-1664 AKLESVEV
+1664 
-1672 GGRNYALSTGTAGK
+1672 
-1686 VLTVSGNNQT
+1686 
-1696 KNVTIDVSSALDLK
+1696 
-1710 QGDSLIISCD
+1710 
-1720 IELVNAT
+1720 
-1727 SPYGKPYPRIGAEF
+1727 
-1741 SVTYA
+1741 
-1746 DNSVGYFAA
+1746 
-1755 WYDQAVSG
+1755 
-1763 TTKTLKQRIVAK
+1763 
-1775 HTVAKEVKALRGII
+1775 I

-2105 CRVGGNFDYSPL
+2105 CRISGNFDYSPL

>member
-415 TKTEYAADNEAIA
+415 AKTEYVADNEAIA

-733 WYSKTNNLQTAA
+733 WYSKTNNLQTAT

-839 AKALQEEAR
+839 AKALQAESS

-960 LENVEVGG
+960 LESVEVGG

-986 NNQTKSVTLDVS
+986 NNQTKSVALDVS

-1010 IACDLDIINAT
+1010 IACDLDIVNAT

-1172 KDEVATIARNALSA
+1172 KDEVATIARSALSA

-1232 AAADAKTKSDA
+1232 AAADAKNKSDA

-1325 LSTGTAGKVLTVS
+1325 LSTAAADKILTVS

-1345 VTIDVSSALDLKQGD
+1345 VTIDVSSALELKQGD

-1406 AVSGTTKTLKQR
+1406 AISGTTKTLKQR

-1432 RGIIVQARYQT
+1432 R
-1443 SDSIK
+1443 
-1448 VSGVKLERGTVAT
+1448 
-1461 DWSPAPEDSNADA
+1461 N
-1474 SALSALSAELTAYKA
+1474 
-1489 AQVETDKAQTEE
+1489 
-1501 IRAAKA
+1501 
-1507 VASGNQAEITRLQT
+1507 
-1521 AKAEKD
+1521 
-1527 EVATIARNA
+1527 
-1536 LSAEWKRDADNAKTA
+1536 
-1551 AVAAAVADAKVK
+1551 
-1563 ADAAQAAAERA
+1563 
-1574 AQAKADAAQAAAA
+1574 
-1587 ADAKTKS
+1587 
-1594 DAAKAAAIADAA
+1594 
-1606 AKDAQIKREAAAD
+1606 
-1619 AKAKADKALADAKSY
+1619 
-1634 SDTASA
+1634 
-1640 KIDRL
+1640 
-1645 AETVSRNDAARSS
+1645 
-1658 EINTLT
+1658 
-1664 AKLESVEV
+1664 
-1672 GGRNYALSTGTAGK
+1672 
-1686 VLTVSGNNQT
+1686 
-1696 KNVTIDVSSALDLK
+1696 
-1710 QGDSLIISCD
+1710 
-1720 IELVNAT
+1720 
-1727 SPYGKPYPRIGAEF
+1727 
-1741 SVTYA
+1741 
-1746 DNSVGYFAA
+1746 
-1755 WYDQAVSG
+1755 
-1763 TTKTLKQRIVAK
+1763 
-1775 HTVAKEVKALRGII
+1775 II

-2090 FQKGIDGAAHSLHIL
+2090 FQKGIDGTAHSLHIL
-2105 CRVGGNFDYSPL
+2105 CRISGNFDYSPL

>member
-612 APVLTDAAVNTDGG
+612 APVLTDAAVNIDGG

-859 ARTAELARKSSEIGT
+859 ARTAAIQAESSARTAELARKSSEIGT

-976 AADKVLTVSG
+976 AADKILTVSG

-1010 IACDLDIINAT
+1010 IACDLDIVNAT

-1087 YQTSDSIKV
+1087 YQTSESIKV

-1395 SVGYFAAWYDQ
+1395 SIGYFAAWYDE

-1432 RGIIVQARYQT
+1432 R
-1443 SDSIK
+1443 S
-1448 VSGVKLERGTVAT
+1448 
-1461 DWSPAPEDSNADA
+1461 
-1474 SALSALSAELTAYKA
+1474 
-1489 AQVETDKAQTEE
+1489 
-1501 IRAAKA
+1501 
-1507 VASGNQAEITRLQT
+1507 
-1521 AKAEKD
+1521 
-1527 EVATIARNA
+1527 
-1536 LSAEWKRDADNAKTA
+1536 
-1551 AVAAAVADAKVK
+1551 
-1563 ADAAQAAAERA
+1563 
-1574 AQAKADAAQAAAA
+1574 
-1587 ADAKTKS
+1587 
-1594 DAAKAAAIADAA
+1594 
-1606 AKDAQIKREAAAD
+1606 
-1619 AKAKADKALADAKSY
+1619 
-1634 SDTASA
+1634 
-1640 KIDRL
+1640 
-1645 AETVSRNDAARSS
+1645 
-1658 EINTLT
+1658 
-1664 AKLESVEV
+1664 
-1672 GGRNYALSTGTAGK
+1672 
-1686 VLTVSGNNQT
+1686 
-1696 KNVTIDVSSALDLK
+1696 
-1710 QGDSLIISCD
+1710 
-1720 IELVNAT
+1720 
-1727 SPYGKPYPRIGAEF
+1727 
-1741 SVTYA
+1741 
-1746 DNSVGYFAA
+1746 
-1755 WYDQAVSG
+1755 
-1763 TTKTLKQRIVAK
+1763 
-1775 HTVAKEVKALRGII
+1775 II

-1840 SSAVAEIGGKIQS
+1840 SSAVAEIGGKVQS

-1870 GVAVGA
+1870 GVALGA

-2105 CRVGGNFDYSPL
+2105 CRISGNFDYSPL

>member
-415 TKTEYAADNEAIA
+415 AKTEYVADNEAIA

-524 EGGSLKSAKITA
+524 EGGRLKSAKITA

-859 ARTAELARKSSEIGT
+859 ARTAAIQAESSARTAELARKSSEIGT

-910 RTDGDRAEAQARET
+910 RADGDRAEAQARET

-960 LENVEVGG
+960 LESVEVGG

-986 NNQTKSVTLDVS
+986 NNQTK
-998 SSLDLKQGDALI
+998 
-1010 IACDLDIINAT
+1010 
-1021 SMFGKPYP
+1021 
-1029 RIGVELSVTYSD
+1029 
-1041 NTIGYF
+1041 
-1047 SAWYDEAVKDAPK
+1047 
-1060 TLKRRLVAKHT
+1060 
-1071 VAKDVKAVRG
+1071 
-1081 LIVQAR
+1081 
-1087 YQTSDSIKV
+1087 
-1096 SGVKLERGTV
+1096 
-1106 ATDWSP
+1106 
-1112 APEDSNADASAL
+1112 
-1124 SALSAEL
+1124 
-1131 TAYKA
+1131 
-1136 AQVETDKAQT
+1136 
-1146 EEIRAAKAVASGN
+1146 
-1159 QAEIT
+1159 
-1164 RLQTAKAE
+1164 
-1172 KDEVATIARNALSA
+1172 
-1186 EWKRDADNAKT
+1186 
-1197 AAVAAAV
+1197 
-1204 ADAKVKADAA
+1204 
-1214 QAAAERAAQAKA
+1214 
-1226 DAAQAA
+1226 
-1232 AAADAKTKSDA
+1232 
-1243 AKAAAIADAAAKDAQ
+1243 
-1258 IKREAAADAKAKAD
+1258 
-1272 KALADAKSYSDTAS
+1272 
-1286 AKIDRLAETVSRNDA
+1286 
-1301 ARSSEINTLTAK
+1301 
-1313 LESVEVGGRNYA
+1313 
-1325 LSTGTAGKVLTVS
+1325 
-1338 GNNQTKN
+1338 N
-1345 VTIDVSSALDLKQGD
+1345 VTIDVSSALELKQGD

-1406 AVSGTTKTLKQR
+1406 AISGTTKTLKQR

-1432 RGIIVQARYQT
+1432 RNIIVQARYQT

-1527 EVATIARNA
+1527 EVATIARSA

-1551 AVAAAVADAKVK
+1551 AVAAAVADAKV
-1563 ADAAQAAAERA
+1563 
-1574 AQAKADAAQAAAA
+1574 KADAAQAAAA

-1664 AKLESVEV
+1664 AKLENVEV
-1672 GGRNYALSTGTAGK
+1672 GGRNYALSTAAADK

-1696 KNVTIDVSSALDLK
+1696 KSVTLDVSSSLDLK
-1710 QGDSLIISCD
+1710 QGDALIIACD
-1720 IELVNAT
+1720 LDIVNAT
-1727 SPYGKPYPRIGAEF
+1727 STFGKPYPRIGVEL
-1741 SVTYA
+1741 SVTYS
-1746 DNSVGYFAA
+1746 DNTIGYFSA
-1755 WYDQAVSG
+1755 WYDEAVKDAP
-1763 TTKTLKQRIVAK
+1763 KTLKRRLVAK
-1775 HTVAKEVKALRGII
+1775 HTVAKDVKAVRGLI

-1818 APEDSNADT
+1818 APEDSNADA

-2105 CRVGGNFDYSPL
+2105 CRISGNFDYSPL

>member
-14 EAPNSLSSA
+14 EAPSSLSSA

-143 RVELINSNGVQA
+143 RIELINSNGVQA

-415 TKTEYAADNEAIA
+415 AKTEYVADNEAIA

-675 YRAEIRGRN
+675 YRAEMRGRN

-733 WYSKTNNLQTAA
+733 WYSKTNNLQTAT

-859 ARTAELARKSSEIGT
+859 ARTAAIQAESSARTAELARKSSEIGT

-960 LENVEVGG
+960 LESVEVGG

-976 AADKVLTVSG
+976 AADKILTVSG

-1010 IACDLDIINAT
+1010 IACDLDIVNAT

-1172 KDEVATIARNALSA
+1172 KDEVATIARSALSA

-1313 LESVEVGGRNYA
+1313 LENVEVGGRNYA
-1325 LSTGTAGKVLTVS
+1325 LSTAAANKVLTVS
-1338 GNNQTKN
+1338 GNNQTKS
-1345 VTIDVSSALDLKQGD
+1345 VTLDVSSSLDLKQGD
-1360 SLIISCDIELV
+1360 ALIIACDIDIV
-1371 NATSPY
+1371 NATSTF

-1385 AEFSVTYADN
+1385 VELSVTYSDN
-1395 SVGYFAAWYDQ
+1395 TIGYFSAWYDE
-1406 AVSGTTKTLKQR
+1406 AVKDAPKTLKR
-1418 IVAKHTVAKEVKAL
+1418 RLVAKHTVAKDVKAV
-1432 RGIIVQARYQT
+1432 RGLIVQARYQT
-1443 SDSIK
+1443 SESIK

-1474 SALSALSAELTAYKA
+1474 SAL
-1489 AQVETDKAQTEE
+1489 
-1501 IRAAKA
+1501 
-1507 VASGNQAEITRLQT
+1507 
-1521 AKAEKD
+1521 
-1527 EVATIARNA
+1527 
-1536 LSAEWKRDADNAKTA
+1536 
-1551 AVAAAVADAKVK
+1551 
-1563 ADAAQAAAERA
+1563 
-1574 AQAKADAAQAAAA
+1574 
-1587 ADAKTKS
+1587 
-1594 DAAKAAAIADAA
+1594 
-1606 AKDAQIKREAAAD
+1606 
-1619 AKAKADKALADAKSY
+1619 
-1634 SDTASA
+1634 
-1640 KIDRL
+1640 
-1645 AETVSRNDAARSS
+1645 
-1658 EINTLT
+1658 
-1664 AKLESVEV
+1664 
-1672 GGRNYALSTGTAGK
+1672 
-1686 VLTVSGNNQT
+1686 
-1696 KNVTIDVSSALDLK
+1696 
-1710 QGDSLIISCD
+1710 
-1720 IELVNAT
+1720 
-1727 SPYGKPYPRIGAEF
+1727 
-1741 SVTYA
+1741 
-1746 DNSVGYFAA
+1746 
-1755 WYDQAVSG
+1755 
-1763 TTKTLKQRIVAK
+1763 
-1775 HTVAKEVKALRGII
+1775 
-1789 VQARYQTSDSIKVS
+1789 
-1803 GVKLERGTVATDWSP
+1803 
-1818 APEDSNADT
+1818 
-1827 SALTAL
+1827 TAL

-1840 SSAVAEIGGKIQS
+1840 SSAVAEIGGKVQS

-1870 GVAVGA
+1870 GVALGA

-2105 CRVGGNFDYSPL
+2105 CRISGNFDYSPL

>member
-143 RVELINSNGVQA
+143 RIELINSNGVQA

-320 DDGFGGK
+320 DDGFGGE

-415 TKTEYAADNEAIA
+415 AKTEYVADNEAIA

-1010 IACDLDIINAT
+1010 IACDIDIVNAT

-1172 KDEVATIARNALSA
+1172 KDEVATIARSALSA

-1345 VTIDVSSALDLKQGD
+1345 VTIDVSAALDLKQGD

-1395 SVGYFAAWYDQ
+1395 SIGYFAAWYD
-1406 AVSGTTKTLKQR
+1406 
-1418 IVAKHTVAKEVKAL
+1418 E
-1432 RGIIVQARYQT
+1432 
-1443 SDSIK
+1443 
-1448 VSGVKLERGTVAT
+1448 
-1461 DWSPAPEDSNADA
+1461 
-1474 SALSALSAELTAYKA
+1474 
-1489 AQVETDKAQTEE
+1489 
-1501 IRAAKA
+1501 
-1507 VASGNQAEITRLQT
+1507 
-1521 AKAEKD
+1521 
-1527 EVATIARNA
+1527 
-1536 LSAEWKRDADNAKTA
+1536 
-1551 AVAAAVADAKVK
+1551 
-1563 ADAAQAAAERA
+1563 
-1574 AQAKADAAQAAAA
+1574 
-1587 ADAKTKS
+1587 
-1594 DAAKAAAIADAA
+1594 
-1606 AKDAQIKREAAAD
+1606 
-1619 AKAKADKALADAKSY
+1619 
-1634 SDTASA
+1634 
-1640 KIDRL
+1640 
-1645 AETVSRNDAARSS
+1645 
-1658 EINTLT
+1658 
-1664 AKLESVEV
+1664 
-1672 GGRNYALSTGTAGK
+1672 
-1686 VLTVSGNNQT
+1686 
-1696 KNVTIDVSSALDLK
+1696 
-1710 QGDSLIISCD
+1710 
-1720 IELVNAT
+1720 
-1727 SPYGKPYPRIGAEF
+1727 
-1741 SVTYA
+1741 
-1746 DNSVGYFAA
+1746 
-1755 WYDQAVSG
+1755 AVSG

-1870 GVAVGA
+1870 GVALGA

-2105 CRVGGNFDYSPL
+2105 CRISGNFDYSPL

>member
-415 TKTEYAADNEAIA
+415 AKTEYVADNEAIA

-524 EGGSLKSAKITA
+524 EGGSLKSAKVTA

-543 LEREV
+543 LERAV

-612 APVLTDAAVNTDGG
+612 APVLTDAAVNIDGG

-733 WYSKTNNLQTAA
+733 WYSKTNNLQTAT

-1010 IACDLDIINAT
+1010 IACDIDIVNAT

-1172 KDEVATIARNALSA
+1172 KDEVATIARSALSA

-1313 LESVEVGGRNYA
+1313 LENVEVGGRNYA

-1406 AVSGTTKTLKQR
+1406 AISGTTKTLKQR

-1432 RGIIVQARYQT
+1432 R
-1443 SDSIK
+1443 
-1448 VSGVKLERGTVAT
+1448 
-1461 DWSPAPEDSNADA
+1461 N
-1474 SALSALSAELTAYKA
+1474 
-1489 AQVETDKAQTEE
+1489 
-1501 IRAAKA
+1501 
-1507 VASGNQAEITRLQT
+1507 
-1521 AKAEKD
+1521 
-1527 EVATIARNA
+1527 
-1536 LSAEWKRDADNAKTA
+1536 
-1551 AVAAAVADAKVK
+1551 
-1563 ADAAQAAAERA
+1563 
-1574 AQAKADAAQAAAA
+1574 
-1587 ADAKTKS
+1587 
-1594 DAAKAAAIADAA
+1594 
-1606 AKDAQIKREAAAD
+1606 
-1619 AKAKADKALADAKSY
+1619 
-1634 SDTASA
+1634 
-1640 KIDRL
+1640 
-1645 AETVSRNDAARSS
+1645 
-1658 EINTLT
+1658 
-1664 AKLESVEV
+1664 
-1672 GGRNYALSTGTAGK
+1672 
-1686 VLTVSGNNQT
+1686 
-1696 KNVTIDVSSALDLK
+1696 
-1710 QGDSLIISCD
+1710 
-1720 IELVNAT
+1720 
-1727 SPYGKPYPRIGAEF
+1727 
-1741 SVTYA
+1741 
-1746 DNSVGYFAA
+1746 
-1755 WYDQAVSG
+1755 
-1763 TTKTLKQRIVAK
+1763 
-1775 HTVAKEVKALRGII
+1775 II

-2105 CRVGGNFDYSPL
+2105 CRISGNFDYSPL

>member
-143 RVELINSNGVQA
+143 RIELINSNGVQA

-415 TKTEYAADNEAIA
+415 AKTEYVADNEAIA

-464 AVTFEIGRE
+464 AVTFDIGRE

-536 AAGNKVT
+536 AAGKKVT

-684 ARGVLSAPLVKAWSI
+684 VRGVLSAPLVKAWSI

-733 WYSKTNNLQTAA
+733 WYSKTNNLHTAT

-817 DTLNRDMAAAAGLKV
+817 DELNRDMTAAAGLKV

-874 RIAATEAVNEQQAQQ
+874 RIAATEAVNAQQAQQ
-889 IQTVTSAQGN
+889 IQTVTSAQDN

-910 RTDGDRAEAQARET
+910 RADGDRAEAQVRET

-960 LENVEVGG
+960 LDGMQVGG
-968 RNYALSTA
+968 RNLIRDSAAEVRNANYLMQTYSLSDGTLQEGEPV
-976 AADKVLTVSG
+976 VLTLWGELGSDREAFWPFNSDG
-986 NNQTKSVTLDVS
+986 WNWL
-998 SSLDLKQGDALI
+998 
-1010 IACDLDIINAT
+1010 
-1021 SMFGKPYP
+1021 
-1029 RIGVELSVTYSD
+1029 GVM
-1041 NTIGYF
+1041 
-1047 SAWYDEAVKDAPK
+1047 K
-1060 TLKRRLVAKHT
+1060 
-1071 VAKDVKAVRG
+1071 
-1081 LIVQAR
+1081 
-1087 YQTSDSIKV
+1087 KV
-1096 SGVKLERGTV
+1096 SDGVYRIVTTWKRSKNNPSNDRLLIYCGPNTGKTTSRIDRIKLERGTV
-1106 ATDWSP
+1106 GTDWTP
-1112 APEDSNADASAL
+1112 APEDGATAASEVA
-1124 SALSAEL
+1124 AQFA
-1131 TAYKA
+1131 AYKT
-1136 AQVETDKAQT
+1136 AQAEVDKAQT
-1146 EEIRAAKAVASGN
+1146 SDLTAAKSALAGAVADITSIKTTKADKSEVAALARATLASEWKSAADAAKTAAIAAAQIDAKTKADAARAAAEMVA
-1159 QAEIT
+1159 Q
-1164 RLQTAKAE
+1164 AKAE
-1172 KDEVATIARNALSA
+1172 A
-1186 EWKRDADNAKT
+1186 AKT
-1197 AAVAAAV
+1197 AAVASAAGT
-1204 ADAKVKADAA
+1204 
-1214 QAAAERAAQAKA
+1214 AQAKA
-1226 DAAQAA
+1226 
-1232 AAADAKTKSDA
+1232 DA
-1243 AKAAAIADAAAKDAQ
+1243 AKAAAIADAAAKDAVVKQ
-1258 IKREAAADAKAKAD
+1258 QAAADAKAKAD
-1272 KALADAKSYSDTAS
+1272 AALNAAKTYSDGLNRDVS
-1286 AKIDRLAETVSRNDA
+1286 AKVDRLSETVTRQDS
-1301 ARSSEINTLTAK
+1301 ARASEINTLTAK
-1313 LESVEVGGRNYA
+1313 LDGMRVGGRNLIRDSAAEVRNANYLMQTYS
-1325 LSTGTAGKVLTVS
+1325 LSDSTLQEGEPVVLTLWGELGSDREAFWPFNSDGWNWLGVMKKVS
-1338 GNNQTKN
+1338 DG
-1345 VTIDVSSALDLKQGD
+1345 V
-1360 SLIISCDIELV
+1360 
-1371 NATSPY
+1371 Y
-1377 GKPYPRIG
+1377 
-1385 AEFSVTYADN
+1385 
-1395 SVGYFAAWYDQ
+1395 
-1406 AVSGTTKTLKQR
+1406 R
-1418 IVAKHTVAKEVKAL
+1418 IVTTWKRAKNNPPNDRLLIYCGPNTGKTVS
-1432 RGIIVQARYQT
+1432 RIDRI
-1443 SDSIK
+1443 
-1448 VSGVKLERGTVAT
+1448 KLERGTVAT
-1461 DWSPAPEDSNADA
+1461 DWTPAPEDGA
-1474 SALSALSAELTAYKA
+1474 
-1489 AQVETDKAQTEE
+1489 
-1501 IRAAKA
+1501 
-1507 VASGNQAEITRLQT
+1507 
-1521 AKAEKD
+1521 
-1527 EVATIARNA
+1527 
-1536 LSAEWKRDADNAKTA
+1536 TA
-1551 AVAAAVADAKVK
+1551 ASSLAAVV
-1563 ADAAQAAAERA
+1563 Q
-1574 AQAKADAAQAAAA
+1574 Q
-1587 ADAKTKS
+1587 TS
-1594 DAAKAAAIADAA
+1594 
-1606 AKDAQIKREAAAD
+1606 
-1619 AKAKADKALADAKSY
+1619 
-1634 SDTASA
+1634 TAVTE
-1640 KIDRL
+1640 L
-1645 AETVSRNDAARSS
+1645 
-1658 EINTLT
+1658 
-1664 AKLESVEV
+1664 
-1672 GGRNYALSTGTAGK
+1672 GGK
-1686 VLTVSGNNQT
+1686 V
-1696 KNVTIDVSSALDLK
+1696 
-1710 QGDSLIISCD
+1710 
-1720 IELVNAT
+1720 
-1727 SPYGKPYPRIGAEF
+1727 
-1741 SVTYA
+1741 
-1746 DNSVGYFAA
+1746 
-1755 WYDQAVSG
+1755 
-1763 TTKTLKQRIVAK
+1763 
-1775 HTVAKEVKALRGII
+1775 
-1789 VQARYQTSDSIKVS
+1789 
-1803 GVKLERGTVATDWSP
+1803 
-1818 APEDSNADT
+1818 
-1827 SALTAL
+1827 
-1833 SAKVQQA
+1833 
-1840 SSAVAEIGGKIQS
+1840 QS

-1861 IAGGRRAVA
+1861 ISGGRKAIA
-1870 GVAVGA
+1870 GIAIGA
-1876 DGKTGSGEILLMA
+1876 DGQTGSGEILLMSN
-1889 DKVAYVDPKDK
+1889 KVGYVDPKDK
-1900 TVTPAFVTVIENGRA
+1900 SVTPAFVTVIENGKA

-1921 DLFASGS
+1921 DLFATGS
-1928 VLAKH
+1928 ILAKH
-1933 LAANLTV
+1933 IAANQTI

-1953 LINGGTIRGAR
+1953 LIKGGTISGAR

-2004 RKARRTVIV
+2004 RKTRRTVIV

-2029 LYMDGVIQRE
+2029 LHMDGVIQRE

-2044 PEKRIER
+2044 PEKRIEHRSEPRYSTWTSGFNR
-2051 NEKFSVWVPGGPPLY
+2051 NIRVGNEMVSIDIPSAHISGGIPI
-2066 MRTPQDVPLSFS
+2066 SFS
-2078 VPFHLPKIGSIS
+2078 IPFHLPKTGSIS

-2105 CRVGGNFDYSPL
+2105 CRINGNFDYSPL

-2123 VCLIV
+2123 VCLVV

>member
-415 TKTEYAADNEAIA
+415 AKTEYVADNEAIA

-524 EGGSLKSAKITA
+524 EGGSLKSAKVTA

-543 LEREV
+543 LERAV

-1010 IACDLDIINAT
+1010 IACDIDIVNAT

-1172 KDEVATIARNALSA
+1172 KDEVATIARSALSA

-1313 LESVEVGGRNYA
+1313 LENVEVGGRNYA
-1325 LSTGTAGKVLTVS
+1325 LSTAAADKVLTVS
-1338 GNNQTKN
+1338 GNNQTKS
-1345 VTIDVSSALDLKQGD
+1345 VTLDVSSSLDLKQGD
-1360 SLIISCDIELV
+1360 ALIIACDIDIV
-1371 NATSPY
+1371 NATSMF

-1385 AEFSVTYADN
+1385 VELSVTYSDN
-1395 SVGYFAAWYDQ
+1395 TIGYFSAWYDE
-1406 AVSGTTKTLKQR
+1406 AVKDAPKTLKR
-1418 IVAKHTVAKEVKAL
+1418 RLVAKHTVAKDVKAV
-1432 RGIIVQARYQT
+1432 RG
-1443 SDSIK
+1443 
-1448 VSGVKLERGTVAT
+1448 L
-1461 DWSPAPEDSNADA
+1461 
-1474 SALSALSAELTAYKA
+1474 
-1489 AQVETDKAQTEE
+1489 
-1501 IRAAKA
+1501 
-1507 VASGNQAEITRLQT
+1507 
-1521 AKAEKD
+1521 
-1527 EVATIARNA
+1527 
-1536 LSAEWKRDADNAKTA
+1536 
-1551 AVAAAVADAKVK
+1551 
-1563 ADAAQAAAERA
+1563 
-1574 AQAKADAAQAAAA
+1574 
-1587 ADAKTKS
+1587 
-1594 DAAKAAAIADAA
+1594 
-1606 AKDAQIKREAAAD
+1606 
-1619 AKAKADKALADAKSY
+1619 
-1634 SDTASA
+1634 
-1640 KIDRL
+1640 
-1645 AETVSRNDAARSS
+1645 
-1658 EINTLT
+1658 
-1664 AKLESVEV
+1664 
-1672 GGRNYALSTGTAGK
+1672 
-1686 VLTVSGNNQT
+1686 
-1696 KNVTIDVSSALDLK
+1696 
-1710 QGDSLIISCD
+1710 
-1720 IELVNAT
+1720 
-1727 SPYGKPYPRIGAEF
+1727 
-1741 SVTYA
+1741 
-1746 DNSVGYFAA
+1746 
-1755 WYDQAVSG
+1755 
-1763 TTKTLKQRIVAK
+1763 
-1775 HTVAKEVKALRGII
+1775 I

-1928 VLAKH
+1928 VLARH

-2105 CRVGGNFDYSPL
+2105 CRISGNFDYSPL

>member
-415 TKTEYAADNEAIA
+415 AKTEYVADNEAIA

-524 EGGSLKSAKITA
+524 EGGSLKSAKVTA

-543 LEREV
+543 LERAV

-612 APVLTDAAVNTDGG
+612 APVLTDAAVNIDGG

-733 WYSKTNNLQTAA
+733 WYSKTNNLQTAT

-899 TAAGLEAEKKA
+899 TAAVLEAEKKA

-1010 IACDLDIINAT
+1010 IACDIDIVNAT

-1087 YQTSDSIKV
+1087 YQTSESIKV
-1096 SGVKLERGTV
+1096 SNVKLERGTV

-1172 KDEVATIARNALSA
+1172 KDEVATIARSALSA

-1232 AAADAKTKSDA
+1232 AAADAKNKSDA

-1313 LESVEVGGRNYA
+1313 LENVEVGGRNYA
-1325 LSTGTAGKVLTVS
+1325 LSTAAADKVLTVS
-1338 GNNQTKN
+1338 GNNQTKS
-1345 VTIDVSSALDLKQGD
+1345 VTLDVSSSLDLKQGD
-1360 SLIISCDIELV
+1360 ALIIACDIDIV
-1371 NATSPY
+1371 NATSMF

-1385 AEFSVTYADN
+1385 VELSVTYSDN
-1395 SVGYFAAWYDQ
+1395 TIGYFSAWYDE
-1406 AVSGTTKTLKQR
+1406 AVKDAPKTLKR
-1418 IVAKHTVAKEVKAL
+1418 RLVAKHTVAKDVKAV
-1432 RGIIVQARYQT
+1432 RGLIVQARYQT
-1443 SDSIK
+1443 SESIK
-1448 VSGVKLERGTVAT
+1448 VS
-1461 DWSPAPEDSNADA
+1461 N
-1474 SALSALSAELTAYKA
+1474 
-1489 AQVETDKAQTEE
+1489 
-1501 IRAAKA
+1501 
-1507 VASGNQAEITRLQT
+1507 
-1521 AKAEKD
+1521 
-1527 EVATIARNA
+1527 
-1536 LSAEWKRDADNAKTA
+1536 
-1551 AVAAAVADAKVK
+1551 
-1563 ADAAQAAAERA
+1563 
-1574 AQAKADAAQAAAA
+1574 
-1587 ADAKTKS
+1587 
-1594 DAAKAAAIADAA
+1594 
-1606 AKDAQIKREAAAD
+1606 
-1619 AKAKADKALADAKSY
+1619 
-1634 SDTASA
+1634 
-1640 KIDRL
+1640 
-1645 AETVSRNDAARSS
+1645 
-1658 EINTLT
+1658 
-1664 AKLESVEV
+1664 
-1672 GGRNYALSTGTAGK
+1672 
-1686 VLTVSGNNQT
+1686 
-1696 KNVTIDVSSALDLK
+1696 
-1710 QGDSLIISCD
+1710 
-1720 IELVNAT
+1720 
-1727 SPYGKPYPRIGAEF
+1727 
-1741 SVTYA
+1741 
-1746 DNSVGYFAA
+1746 
-1755 WYDQAVSG
+1755 
-1763 TTKTLKQRIVAK
+1763 
-1775 HTVAKEVKALRGII
+1775 
-1789 VQARYQTSDSIKVS
+1789 
-1803 GVKLERGTVATDWSP
+1803 VKLERGTVATDWSP

-1827 SALTAL
+1827 SALSAL

-1870 GVAVGA
+1870 GVALGA

-2105 CRVGGNFDYSPL
+2105 CRISGNFDYSPL

>member
-415 TKTEYAADNEAIA
+415 AKTEYVADNEAIA

-524 EGGSLKSAKITA
+524 EGGSLKSAKVTA

-543 LEREV
+543 LERAV

-612 APVLTDAAVNTDGG
+612 APVLTDAAVNIDGG

-832 SAEAAER
+832 SVEAAER

-848 ARTAAIQAESS
+848 ARTAAIQAESSARTAAIQAESS

-910 RTDGDRAEAQARET
+910 RADGDRAEAQARET

-960 LENVEVGG
+960 LESVEVGG

-986 NNQTKSVTLDVS
+986 NNQTKSVALDVS

-1010 IACDLDIINAT
+1010 IACDIDIVNAT
-1021 SMFGKPYP
+1021 STFGKPYP

-1172 KDEVATIARNALSA
+1172 KDEVATIARSALSA

-1232 AAADAKTKSDA
+1232 AAADAKNKSDA

-1325 LSTGTAGKVLTVS
+1325 LSTAAADKILTVS

-1345 VTIDVSSALDLKQGD
+1345 VTIDVSSALELKQGD

-1406 AVSGTTKTLKQR
+1406 AISGTTKTLKQR

-1432 RGIIVQARYQT
+1432 R
-1443 SDSIK
+1443 
-1448 VSGVKLERGTVAT
+1448 
-1461 DWSPAPEDSNADA
+1461 N
-1474 SALSALSAELTAYKA
+1474 
-1489 AQVETDKAQTEE
+1489 
-1501 IRAAKA
+1501 
-1507 VASGNQAEITRLQT
+1507 
-1521 AKAEKD
+1521 
-1527 EVATIARNA
+1527 
-1536 LSAEWKRDADNAKTA
+1536 
-1551 AVAAAVADAKVK
+1551 
-1563 ADAAQAAAERA
+1563 
-1574 AQAKADAAQAAAA
+1574 
-1587 ADAKTKS
+1587 
-1594 DAAKAAAIADAA
+1594 
-1606 AKDAQIKREAAAD
+1606 
-1619 AKAKADKALADAKSY
+1619 
-1634 SDTASA
+1634 
-1640 KIDRL
+1640 
-1645 AETVSRNDAARSS
+1645 
-1658 EINTLT
+1658 
-1664 AKLESVEV
+1664 
-1672 GGRNYALSTGTAGK
+1672 
-1686 VLTVSGNNQT
+1686 
-1696 KNVTIDVSSALDLK
+1696 
-1710 QGDSLIISCD
+1710 
-1720 IELVNAT
+1720 
-1727 SPYGKPYPRIGAEF
+1727 
-1741 SVTYA
+1741 
-1746 DNSVGYFAA
+1746 
-1755 WYDQAVSG
+1755 
-1763 TTKTLKQRIVAK
+1763 
-1775 HTVAKEVKALRGII
+1775 II

-1928 VLAKH
+1928 VLARH

-2105 CRVGGNFDYSPL
+2105 CRISGNFDYSPL

>member
-524 EGGSLKSAKITA
+524 EGGSLKSAKVTA

-543 LEREV
+543 LERAV

-733 WYSKTNNLQTAA
+733 WYSKTNNLQTAT

-859 ARTAELARKSSEIGT
+859 ARTAAIQAESSARTAELARKSSEIGT

-910 RTDGDRAEAQARET
+910 RADGDRAEAQARET

-960 LENVEVGG
+960 LESVEVGG

-1010 IACDLDIINAT
+1010 IACDLDIVNAT

-1172 KDEVATIARNALSA
+1172 KDEVATIARSALSA

-1345 VTIDVSSALDLKQGD
+1345 VTIDVSAALDLKQGD

-1395 SVGYFAAWYDQ
+1395 SIGYFAAWYDE

-1432 RGIIVQARYQT
+1432 R
-1443 SDSIK
+1443 S
-1448 VSGVKLERGTVAT
+1448 
-1461 DWSPAPEDSNADA
+1461 
-1474 SALSALSAELTAYKA
+1474 
-1489 AQVETDKAQTEE
+1489 
-1501 IRAAKA
+1501 
-1507 VASGNQAEITRLQT
+1507 
-1521 AKAEKD
+1521 
-1527 EVATIARNA
+1527 
-1536 LSAEWKRDADNAKTA
+1536 
-1551 AVAAAVADAKVK
+1551 
-1563 ADAAQAAAERA
+1563 
-1574 AQAKADAAQAAAA
+1574 
-1587 ADAKTKS
+1587 
-1594 DAAKAAAIADAA
+1594 
-1606 AKDAQIKREAAAD
+1606 
-1619 AKAKADKALADAKSY
+1619 
-1634 SDTASA
+1634 
-1640 KIDRL
+1640 
-1645 AETVSRNDAARSS
+1645 
-1658 EINTLT
+1658 
-1664 AKLESVEV
+1664 
-1672 GGRNYALSTGTAGK
+1672 
-1686 VLTVSGNNQT
+1686 
-1696 KNVTIDVSSALDLK
+1696 
-1710 QGDSLIISCD
+1710 
-1720 IELVNAT
+1720 
-1727 SPYGKPYPRIGAEF
+1727 
-1741 SVTYA
+1741 
-1746 DNSVGYFAA
+1746 
-1755 WYDQAVSG
+1755 
-1763 TTKTLKQRIVAK
+1763 
-1775 HTVAKEVKALRGII
+1775 II

-1840 SSAVAEIGGKIQS
+1840 SSAVAEIGGKVQS

-1870 GVAVGA
+1870 GVALGA

-2105 CRVGGNFDYSPL
+2105 CRISGNFDYSPL

>member
-415 TKTEYAADNEAIA
+415 AKTEYVADNEAIA

-524 EGGSLKSAKITA
+524 EGGSLKSAKVTA

-543 LEREV
+543 LERAV

-642 TYDIKIYRNNSLYRH
+642 TYDIKVYRNNSLYRH

-733 WYSKTNNLQTAA
+733 WYSKTNNLQTAT

-848 ARTAAIQAESS
+848 ARTAAIQAESSARTAAIQAESS

-1010 IACDLDIINAT
+1010 IACDLDIVNAT
-1021 SMFGKPYP
+1021 STFGKPYP

-1087 YQTSDSIKV
+1087 YQTSDFIKV

-1172 KDEVATIARNALSA
+1172 KDEVATIARSALSA

-1313 LESVEVGGRNYA
+1313 LENVEVGGRNYA
-1325 LSTGTAGKVLTVS
+1325 LSTAAADKVLTVS
-1338 GNNQTKN
+1338 GNNQTKS
-1345 VTIDVSSALDLKQGD
+1345 VTLDVSSSLDLKQGD
-1360 SLIISCDIELV
+1360 ALIIACDLDIV
-1371 NATSPY
+1371 NATSTF

-1385 AEFSVTYADN
+1385 VELSVTYSDN
-1395 SVGYFAAWYDQ
+1395 TIGYFSAWYDE
-1406 AVSGTTKTLKQR
+1406 AVKDAPKTLKR
-1418 IVAKHTVAKEVKAL
+1418 RLVAKHTVAKDVKAV
-1432 RGIIVQARYQT
+1432 RGLIVQARYQT
-1443 SDSIK
+1443 SDFIK

-1474 SALSALSAELTAYKA
+1474 
-1489 AQVETDKAQTEE
+1489 
-1501 IRAAKA
+1501 
-1507 VASGNQAEITRLQT
+1507 
-1521 AKAEKD
+1521 
-1527 EVATIARNA
+1527 
-1536 LSAEWKRDADNAKTA
+1536 
-1551 AVAAAVADAKVK
+1551 
-1563 ADAAQAAAERA
+1563 
-1574 AQAKADAAQAAAA
+1574 
-1587 ADAKTKS
+1587 
-1594 DAAKAAAIADAA
+1594 
-1606 AKDAQIKREAAAD
+1606 
-1619 AKAKADKALADAKSY
+1619 
-1634 SDTASA
+1634 
-1640 KIDRL
+1640 
-1645 AETVSRNDAARSS
+1645 
-1658 EINTLT
+1658 
-1664 AKLESVEV
+1664 
-1672 GGRNYALSTGTAGK
+1672 
-1686 VLTVSGNNQT
+1686 
-1696 KNVTIDVSSALDLK
+1696 
-1710 QGDSLIISCD
+1710 
-1720 IELVNAT
+1720 
-1727 SPYGKPYPRIGAEF
+1727 
-1741 SVTYA
+1741 
-1746 DNSVGYFAA
+1746 
-1755 WYDQAVSG
+1755 
-1763 TTKTLKQRIVAK
+1763 
-1775 HTVAKEVKALRGII
+1775 
-1789 VQARYQTSDSIKVS
+1789 
-1803 GVKLERGTVATDWSP
+1803 
-1818 APEDSNADT
+1818 

>member
-285 VLTQPRFST
+285 VLTQSRFST

-415 TKTEYAADNEAIA
+415 AKTEYVADNEAIA

-675 YRAEIRGRN
+675 YRAEMRGRN
-684 ARGVLSAPLVKAWSI
+684 ARGVLSAPLIKAWSI
-699 DYAVTGLRTTPKT
+699 DYTVTGLRTTPKT

-733 WYSKTNNLQTAA
+733 WYSKTNNLQTAT

-910 RTDGDRAEAQARET
+910 RADGDRAEAQARET

-934 GISALR
+934 SISTLR

-986 NNQTKSVTLDVS
+986 NNQTKSVALDVS

-1010 IACDLDIINAT
+1010 IACDIDIVNAT
-1021 SMFGKPYP
+1021 STFGKPYP

-1345 VTIDVSSALDLKQGD
+1345 VTIDVSAALDLKQGD
-1360 SLIISCDIELV
+1360 SLIISCDIELL

-1395 SVGYFAAWYDQ
+1395 SIGYFAAWYD
-1406 AVSGTTKTLKQR
+1406 
-1418 IVAKHTVAKEVKAL
+1418 E
-1432 RGIIVQARYQT
+1432 
-1443 SDSIK
+1443 
-1448 VSGVKLERGTVAT
+1448 
-1461 DWSPAPEDSNADA
+1461 
-1474 SALSALSAELTAYKA
+1474 
-1489 AQVETDKAQTEE
+1489 
-1501 IRAAKA
+1501 
-1507 VASGNQAEITRLQT
+1507 
-1521 AKAEKD
+1521 
-1527 EVATIARNA
+1527 
-1536 LSAEWKRDADNAKTA
+1536 
-1551 AVAAAVADAKVK
+1551 
-1563 ADAAQAAAERA
+1563 
-1574 AQAKADAAQAAAA
+1574 
-1587 ADAKTKS
+1587 
-1594 DAAKAAAIADAA
+1594 
-1606 AKDAQIKREAAAD
+1606 
-1619 AKAKADKALADAKSY
+1619 
-1634 SDTASA
+1634 
-1640 KIDRL
+1640 
-1645 AETVSRNDAARSS
+1645 
-1658 EINTLT
+1658 
-1664 AKLESVEV
+1664 
-1672 GGRNYALSTGTAGK
+1672 
-1686 VLTVSGNNQT
+1686 
-1696 KNVTIDVSSALDLK
+1696 
-1710 QGDSLIISCD
+1710 
-1720 IELVNAT
+1720 
-1727 SPYGKPYPRIGAEF
+1727 
-1741 SVTYA
+1741 
-1746 DNSVGYFAA
+1746 
-1755 WYDQAVSG
+1755 AVSG

-2044 PEKRIER
+2044 PEKRIEHRSEPRYSTWTSGFNR
-2051 NEKFSVWVPGGPPLY
+2051 NVRVGNQMVSIDIPSAHISGGIPI
-2066 MRTPQDVPLSFS
+2066 SFS

-2105 CRVGGNFDYSPL
+2105 CRISGNFDYSPL

>member
-415 TKTEYAADNEAIA
+415 AKTEYVADNEAIA

-524 EGGSLKSAKITA
+524 EGGSLKSAKVTA

-543 LEREV
+543 LERAV

-612 APVLTDAAVNTDGG
+612 APVLTDAAVNIDGG

-848 ARTAAIQAESS
+848 TRTAAIQAESSARTAAIQAESS

-960 LENVEVGG
+960 LESVEVGG

-976 AADKVLTVSG
+976 AADKILTVSG

-1010 IACDLDIINAT
+1010 IACDLDIVNAT

-1345 VTIDVSSALDLKQGD
+1345 VTIDVSAALDLKQGD

-1395 SVGYFAAWYDQ
+1395 SIGYFAAWYDE

-1432 RGIIVQARYQT
+1432 R
-1443 SDSIK
+1443 S
-1448 VSGVKLERGTVAT
+1448 
-1461 DWSPAPEDSNADA
+1461 
-1474 SALSALSAELTAYKA
+1474 
-1489 AQVETDKAQTEE
+1489 
-1501 IRAAKA
+1501 
-1507 VASGNQAEITRLQT
+1507 
-1521 AKAEKD
+1521 
-1527 EVATIARNA
+1527 
-1536 LSAEWKRDADNAKTA
+1536 
-1551 AVAAAVADAKVK
+1551 
-1563 ADAAQAAAERA
+1563 
-1574 AQAKADAAQAAAA
+1574 
-1587 ADAKTKS
+1587 
-1594 DAAKAAAIADAA
+1594 
-1606 AKDAQIKREAAAD
+1606 
-1619 AKAKADKALADAKSY
+1619 
-1634 SDTASA
+1634 
-1640 KIDRL
+1640 
-1645 AETVSRNDAARSS
+1645 
-1658 EINTLT
+1658 
-1664 AKLESVEV
+1664 
-1672 GGRNYALSTGTAGK
+1672 
-1686 VLTVSGNNQT
+1686 
-1696 KNVTIDVSSALDLK
+1696 
-1710 QGDSLIISCD
+1710 
-1720 IELVNAT
+1720 
-1727 SPYGKPYPRIGAEF
+1727 
-1741 SVTYA
+1741 
-1746 DNSVGYFAA
+1746 
-1755 WYDQAVSG
+1755 
-1763 TTKTLKQRIVAK
+1763 
-1775 HTVAKEVKALRGII
+1775 II

-1840 SSAVAEIGGKIQS
+1840 SSAVAEIGGKVQS

-1870 GVAVGA
+1870 GVALGA

-2105 CRVGGNFDYSPL
+2105 CRISGNFDYSPL

>member
-1 MGGKSGGG
+1 M
-9 QRTPY
+9 
-14 EAPNSLSSA
+14 
-23 QSLRI
+23 
-28 IDAVSEG
+28 
-35 VVSGFA
+35 
-41 NGDDA
+41 
-46 PFKSVYF
+46 
-53 DDTPVQNS
+53 
-61 DGSYNFNGVT
+61 
-71 GYFQRGEQDQSYVP
+71 
-85 GFDASERTVAV
+85 
-96 SAAVKQNQ
+96 
-104 PIVRAVT
+104 
-111 DELVS
+111 
-116 RLRITVAVERNA
+116 
-128 QVEDNGD
+128 
-135 TVPADTLM
+135 
-143 RVELINSNGVQA
+143 
-155 SNQVRFNEK
+155 
-164 SSGTYYQDVEFDVVP
+164 
-179 QVPFNIRVFRISPDS
+179 
-194 KTDKVSN
+194 
-201 NTYFSSYVEI
+201 
-211 VDAKLSYPHTAF
+211 
-223 AALSIDSAQFGN
+223 
-235 QIPRRNYLM
+235 
-244 KGRLVKVPSNYNPE
+244 
-258 TRQYT
+258 
-263 GGTWDGSFKTA
+263 
-274 WTNNPAWVFYD
+274 
-285 VLTQPRFST
+285 
-294 LARRL
+294 
-299 NVADIDKW
+299 
-307 SLYQI
+307 
-312 GKYCDEPV
+312 
-320 DDGFGGK
+320 
-327 EPRFVCNAYITD
+327 
-339 LMQAG
+339 
-344 EFLNNLASVFT
+344 
-355 GLPVWNG
+355 
-362 QQVSVVMDADAD
+362 
-374 PVAQYTN
+374 
-381 ANVKD
+381 
-386 GLFNYAGAALK
+386 
-397 SIHTAVHV
+397 
-405 QYIDK
+405 
-410 YDGYR
+410 
-415 TKTEYAADNEAIA
+415 
-428 RYGLN
+428 
-433 IKQITAFGCDS
+433 
-444 RGQAA
+444 
-449 RFGAWTLQTELRQQN
+449 
-464 AVTFEIGRE
+464 
-473 GLKHLPYD
+473 
-481 IVQIMDNQY
+481 
-490 AGAELSGRVAAISGN
+490 
-505 VLTLDRP
+505 
-512 VSDAVGA
+512 
-519 LVFYS
+519 FYS
-524 EGGSLKSAKITA
+524 EGGSLKSAKVTA

-543 LEREV
+543 LERAV

-612 APVLTDAAVNTDGG
+612 APVLTDAAVNIDGG

-859 ARTAELARKSSEIGT
+859 ARTAAIQAESSARTAELARKSSEIGT

-960 LENVEVGG
+960 LESVEVGG

-976 AADKVLTVSG
+976 AADKILTVSG

-1010 IACDLDIINAT
+1010 IACDLDIVNAT

-1325 LSTGTAGKVLTVS
+1325 LSTAAADKILTVS
-1338 GNNQTKN
+1338 GNNQTKS
-1345 VTIDVSSALDLKQGD
+1345 VTLDVSSSLDLKQGD
-1360 SLIISCDIELV
+1360 ALIIACDLDIV
-1371 NATSPY
+1371 NATSMF

-1385 AEFSVTYADN
+1385 VELSVTYSDN
-1395 SVGYFAAWYDQ
+1395 TIGYFSAWYDE
-1406 AVSGTTKTLKQR
+1406 AVKDAPKTLKR
-1418 IVAKHTVAKEVKAL
+1418 RLVAKHTVAKDVKAV
-1432 RGIIVQARYQT
+1432 RG
-1443 SDSIK
+1443 
-1448 VSGVKLERGTVAT
+1448 L
-1461 DWSPAPEDSNADA
+1461 
-1474 SALSALSAELTAYKA
+1474 
-1489 AQVETDKAQTEE
+1489 
-1501 IRAAKA
+1501 
-1507 VASGNQAEITRLQT
+1507 
-1521 AKAEKD
+1521 
-1527 EVATIARNA
+1527 
-1536 LSAEWKRDADNAKTA
+1536 
-1551 AVAAAVADAKVK
+1551 
-1563 ADAAQAAAERA
+1563 
-1574 AQAKADAAQAAAA
+1574 
-1587 ADAKTKS
+1587 
-1594 DAAKAAAIADAA
+1594 
-1606 AKDAQIKREAAAD
+1606 
-1619 AKAKADKALADAKSY
+1619 
-1634 SDTASA
+1634 
-1640 KIDRL
+1640 
-1645 AETVSRNDAARSS
+1645 
-1658 EINTLT
+1658 
-1664 AKLESVEV
+1664 
-1672 GGRNYALSTGTAGK
+1672 
-1686 VLTVSGNNQT
+1686 
-1696 KNVTIDVSSALDLK
+1696 
-1710 QGDSLIISCD
+1710 
-1720 IELVNAT
+1720 
-1727 SPYGKPYPRIGAEF
+1727 
-1741 SVTYA
+1741 
-1746 DNSVGYFAA
+1746 
-1755 WYDQAVSG
+1755 
-1763 TTKTLKQRIVAK
+1763 
-1775 HTVAKEVKALRGII
+1775 I

-1840 SSAVAEIGGKIQS
+1840 SSAVAEIGGKVQS

-2105 CRVGGNFDYSPL
+2105 CRISGNFDYSPL

>member
-235 QIPRRNYLM
+235 QIPHRNYLM

-415 TKTEYAADNEAIA
+415 AKTEYVADNEAIA

-524 EGGSLKSAKITA
+524 EGGSLKSAKVTA

-543 LEREV
+543 LERAV

-699 DYAVTGLRTTPKT
+699 DYTVTGLRTTPKT

-733 WYSKTNNLQTAA
+733 WYSKTNNLQTAT

-1010 IACDLDIINAT
+1010 IACDLDIVNAT

-1071 VAKDVKAVRG
+1071 VAKEVKALRG
-1081 LIVQAR
+1081 IIVQAR

-1172 KDEVATIARNALSA
+1172 KDEVATIARSALSA

-1313 LESVEVGGRNYA
+1313 LENVEVGGRNYA

-1345 VTIDVSSALDLKQGD
+1345 VTIDVSAALDLKQGD

-1371 NATSPY
+1371 NATSPH

-1395 SVGYFAAWYDQ
+1395 SIGYFAAWYDE
-1406 AVSGTTKTLKQR
+1406 AVRGTTKTLKQR

-1432 RGIIVQARYQT
+1432 R
-1443 SDSIK
+1443 
-1448 VSGVKLERGTVAT
+1448 
-1461 DWSPAPEDSNADA
+1461 N
-1474 SALSALSAELTAYKA
+1474 
-1489 AQVETDKAQTEE
+1489 
-1501 IRAAKA
+1501 
-1507 VASGNQAEITRLQT
+1507 
-1521 AKAEKD
+1521 
-1527 EVATIARNA
+1527 
-1536 LSAEWKRDADNAKTA
+1536 
-1551 AVAAAVADAKVK
+1551 
-1563 ADAAQAAAERA
+1563 
-1574 AQAKADAAQAAAA
+1574 
-1587 ADAKTKS
+1587 
-1594 DAAKAAAIADAA
+1594 
-1606 AKDAQIKREAAAD
+1606 
-1619 AKAKADKALADAKSY
+1619 
-1634 SDTASA
+1634 
-1640 KIDRL
+1640 
-1645 AETVSRNDAARSS
+1645 
-1658 EINTLT
+1658 
-1664 AKLESVEV
+1664 
-1672 GGRNYALSTGTAGK
+1672 
-1686 VLTVSGNNQT
+1686 
-1696 KNVTIDVSSALDLK
+1696 
-1710 QGDSLIISCD
+1710 
-1720 IELVNAT
+1720 
-1727 SPYGKPYPRIGAEF
+1727 
-1741 SVTYA
+1741 
-1746 DNSVGYFAA
+1746 
-1755 WYDQAVSG
+1755 
-1763 TTKTLKQRIVAK
+1763 
-1775 HTVAKEVKALRGII
+1775 II

-2105 CRVGGNFDYSPL
+2105 CRISGNFDYSPL

>member
-415 TKTEYAADNEAIA
+415 AKTEYVADNEAIA

-524 EGGSLKSAKITA
+524 EGGSLKSAKVTA

-543 LEREV
+543 LERAV

-699 DYAVTGLRTTPKT
+699 DYTVTGLRTTPKT

-733 WYSKTNNLQTAA
+733 WYSKTNNLQTAT

-1010 IACDLDIINAT
+1010 IACDIDIVNAT
-1021 SMFGKPYP
+1021 STFGKPYP

-1172 KDEVATIARNALSA
+1172 KDEVATIARSALSA

-1204 ADAKVKADAA
+1204 ADAKLKADAA

-1313 LESVEVGGRNYA
+1313 LENVEVGGRNYA
-1325 LSTGTAGKVLTVS
+1325 LSTAAADKVLTVS
-1338 GNNQTKN
+1338 GNNQTKS
-1345 VTIDVSSALDLKQGD
+1345 VTLDVSSSLDLKQGD
-1360 SLIISCDIELV
+1360 ALIIACDIDIV
-1371 NATSPY
+1371 NATSTF

-1385 AEFSVTYADN
+1385 VELSVTYSDN
-1395 SVGYFAAWYDQ
+1395 TIGYFSAWYDE
-1406 AVSGTTKTLKQR
+1406 AVKDAPKTLKR
-1418 IVAKHTVAKEVKAL
+1418 RLVAKHTVAKDVKAV
-1432 RGIIVQARYQT
+1432 RG
-1443 SDSIK
+1443 
-1448 VSGVKLERGTVAT
+1448 L
-1461 DWSPAPEDSNADA
+1461 
-1474 SALSALSAELTAYKA
+1474 
-1489 AQVETDKAQTEE
+1489 
-1501 IRAAKA
+1501 
-1507 VASGNQAEITRLQT
+1507 
-1521 AKAEKD
+1521 
-1527 EVATIARNA
+1527 
-1536 LSAEWKRDADNAKTA
+1536 
-1551 AVAAAVADAKVK
+1551 
-1563 ADAAQAAAERA
+1563 
-1574 AQAKADAAQAAAA
+1574 
-1587 ADAKTKS
+1587 
-1594 DAAKAAAIADAA
+1594 
-1606 AKDAQIKREAAAD
+1606 
-1619 AKAKADKALADAKSY
+1619 
-1634 SDTASA
+1634 
-1640 KIDRL
+1640 
-1645 AETVSRNDAARSS
+1645 
-1658 EINTLT
+1658 
-1664 AKLESVEV
+1664 
-1672 GGRNYALSTGTAGK
+1672 
-1686 VLTVSGNNQT
+1686 
-1696 KNVTIDVSSALDLK
+1696 
-1710 QGDSLIISCD
+1710 
-1720 IELVNAT
+1720 
-1727 SPYGKPYPRIGAEF
+1727 
-1741 SVTYA
+1741 
-1746 DNSVGYFAA
+1746 
-1755 WYDQAVSG
+1755 
-1763 TTKTLKQRIVAK
+1763 
-1775 HTVAKEVKALRGII
+1775 I

-1840 SSAVAEIGGKIQS
+1840 SSAVAEIGGKVQS

-1870 GVAVGA
+1870 GVALGA

-2105 CRVGGNFDYSPL
+2105 CRISGNFDYSPL

>member
-1 MGGKSGGG
+1 
-9 QRTPY
+9 
-14 EAPNSLSSA
+14 
-23 QSLRI
+23 
-28 IDAVSEG
+28 
-35 VVSGFA
+35 
-41 NGDDA
+41 
-46 PFKSVYF
+46 
-53 DDTPVQNS
+53 
-61 DGSYNFNGVT
+61 
-71 GYFQRGEQDQSYVP
+71 
-85 GFDASERTVAV
+85 
-96 SAAVKQNQ
+96 
-104 PIVRAVT
+104 
-111 DELVS
+111 
-116 RLRITVAVERNA
+116 
-128 QVEDNGD
+128 
-135 TVPADTLM
+135 
-143 RVELINSNGVQA
+143 
-155 SNQVRFNEK
+155 
-164 SSGTYYQDVEFDVVP
+164 
-179 QVPFNIRVFRISPDS
+179 
-194 KTDKVSN
+194 
-201 NTYFSSYVEI
+201 
-211 VDAKLSYPHTAF
+211 
-223 AALSIDSAQFGN
+223 
-235 QIPRRNYLM
+235 
-244 KGRLVKVPSNYNPE
+244 
-258 TRQYT
+258 
-263 GGTWDGSFKTA
+263 
-274 WTNNPAWVFYD
+274 
-285 VLTQPRFST
+285 
-294 LARRL
+294 
-299 NVADIDKW
+299 
-307 SLYQI
+307 
-312 GKYCDEPV
+312 
-320 DDGFGGK
+320 
-327 EPRFVCNAYITD
+327 
-339 LMQAG
+339 
-344 EFLNNLASVFT
+344 
-355 GLPVWNG
+355 
-362 QQVSVVMDADAD
+362 MDADAD

-415 TKTEYAADNEAIA
+415 AKTEYVADNEAIA

-612 APVLTDAAVNTDGG
+612 APVLTDASVNTDGG
-626 TVVMT
+626 TVVVT

-699 DYAVTGLRTTPKT
+699 DYTVTGLRTTPKT
-712 LSVAVDWV
+712 LSVTVDWV
-720 LPQTVVSELVSEL
+720 LPQTVVSDLVFEL
-733 WYSKTNNLQTAA
+733 WYSKTNNLQTAT

-889 IQTVTSAQGN
+889 IQTVTSVQGN

-910 RTDGDRAEAQARET
+910 RADGDRAEAQARET

-968 RNYALSTA
+968 RNYALST
-976 AADKVLTVSG
+976 
-986 NNQTKSVTLDVS
+986 
-998 SSLDLKQGDALI
+998 
-1010 IACDLDIINAT
+1010 
-1021 SMFGKPYP
+1021 
-1029 RIGVELSVTYSD
+1029 
-1041 NTIGYF
+1041 
-1047 SAWYDEAVKDAPK
+1047 
-1060 TLKRRLVAKHT
+1060 
-1071 VAKDVKAVRG
+1071 
-1081 LIVQAR
+1081 
-1087 YQTSDSIKV
+1087 
-1096 SGVKLERGTV
+1096 
-1106 ATDWSP
+1106 
-1112 APEDSNADASAL
+1112 
-1124 SALSAEL
+1124 
-1131 TAYKA
+1131 
-1136 AQVETDKAQT
+1136 
-1146 EEIRAAKAVASGN
+1146 
-1159 QAEIT
+1159 
-1164 RLQTAKAE
+1164 
-1172 KDEVATIARNALSA
+1172 
-1186 EWKRDADNAKT
+1186 
-1197 AAVAAAV
+1197 
-1204 ADAKVKADAA
+1204 
-1214 QAAAERAAQAKA
+1214 
-1226 DAAQAA
+1226 
-1232 AAADAKTKSDA
+1232 
-1243 AKAAAIADAAAKDAQ
+1243 
-1258 IKREAAADAKAKAD
+1258 
-1272 KALADAKSYSDTAS
+1272 
-1286 AKIDRLAETVSRNDA
+1286 
-1301 ARSSEINTLTAK
+1301 
-1313 LESVEVGGRNYA
+1313 
-1325 LSTGTAGKVLTVS
+1325 GTAGKVLTAS
-1338 GNNQTKN
+1338 GNNQTKT

-1371 NATSPY
+1371 NATSPH

-1385 AEFSVTYADN
+1385 AEFSVIYADN
-1395 SVGYFAAWYDQ
+1395 SVGYFAAWYGE

-1418 IVAKHTVAKEVKAL
+1418 IVAKRTVAKEVKAL
-1432 RGIIVQARYQT
+1432 RSFIVQARYQT
-1443 SDSIK
+1443 SESIK
-1448 VSGVKLERGTVAT
+1448 VS
-1461 DWSPAPEDSNADA
+1461 N
-1474 SALSALSAELTAYKA
+1474 
-1489 AQVETDKAQTEE
+1489 
-1501 IRAAKA
+1501 
-1507 VASGNQAEITRLQT
+1507 
-1521 AKAEKD
+1521 
-1527 EVATIARNA
+1527 
-1536 LSAEWKRDADNAKTA
+1536 
-1551 AVAAAVADAKVK
+1551 
-1563 ADAAQAAAERA
+1563 
-1574 AQAKADAAQAAAA
+1574 
-1587 ADAKTKS
+1587 
-1594 DAAKAAAIADAA
+1594 
-1606 AKDAQIKREAAAD
+1606 
-1619 AKAKADKALADAKSY
+1619 
-1634 SDTASA
+1634 
-1640 KIDRL
+1640 
-1645 AETVSRNDAARSS
+1645 
-1658 EINTLT
+1658 
-1664 AKLESVEV
+1664 
-1672 GGRNYALSTGTAGK
+1672 
-1686 VLTVSGNNQT
+1686 
-1696 KNVTIDVSSALDLK
+1696 
-1710 QGDSLIISCD
+1710 
-1720 IELVNAT
+1720 
-1727 SPYGKPYPRIGAEF
+1727 
-1741 SVTYA
+1741 
-1746 DNSVGYFAA
+1746 
-1755 WYDQAVSG
+1755 
-1763 TTKTLKQRIVAK
+1763 
-1775 HTVAKEVKALRGII
+1775 
-1789 VQARYQTSDSIKVS
+1789 
-1803 GVKLERGTVATDWSP
+1803 VKLERGTVATDWSP

-1900 TVTPAFVTVIENGRA
+1900 TVTPAFVTVIENGKA

-1921 DLFASGS
+1921 DLFATGS
-1928 VLAKH
+1928 ILAKH
-1933 LAANLTV
+1933 IAANQTI

-1953 LINGGTIRGAR
+1953 LIKGGTIRGAR

-2004 RKARRTVIV
+2004 RKTRRTVIV

-2029 LYMDGVIQRE
+2029 LHMDGVIQRE

-2044 PEKRIER
+2044 PEKRIAR
-2051 NEKFSVWVPGGPPLY
+2051 NEKFSVWVPGPPPLY
-2066 MRTPQDVPLSFS
+2066 IGTPLEVPLSFS
-2078 VPFHLPKIGSIS
+2078 VPFHLPKTGSIS
-2090 FQKGIDGAAHSLHIL
+2090 FQKGIDGAAQF
-2105 CRVGGNFDYSPL
+2105 VAYPL
-2117 GDLSGI
+2117 PH
-2123 VCLIV
+2123 

>member
-415 TKTEYAADNEAIA
+415 AKTEYVADNEAIA

-524 EGGSLKSAKITA
+524 EGGSLKSAKVTA

-543 LEREV
+543 LERAV

-699 DYAVTGLRTTPKT
+699 DYTVTGLRTTPKT

-733 WYSKTNNLQTAA
+733 WYSKTNNLQTAT

-859 ARTAELARKSSEIGT
+859 ARTAAIQAESSARTAELARKSSEIGT

-910 RTDGDRAEAQARET
+910 RADGDRAEAQARET

-945 QDAARSSEINTLTAK
+945 QDAARASEINTLTAK

-1010 IACDLDIINAT
+1010 IACDIDIVNAT
-1021 SMFGKPYP
+1021 STFGKPYP

-1172 KDEVATIARNALSA
+1172 KDEVATIARSALSA

-1313 LESVEVGGRNYA
+1313 LENVEVGGRNYA
-1325 LSTGTAGKVLTVS
+1325 LSTAAADKVLTVS
-1338 GNNQTKN
+1338 GNNQTKS
-1345 VTIDVSSALDLKQGD
+1345 VTLDVSSSLDLKQGD
-1360 SLIISCDIELV
+1360 ALIIACDIDIV
-1371 NATSPY
+1371 NATSTF

-1385 AEFSVTYADN
+1385 VELSVTYSDN
-1395 SVGYFAAWYDQ
+1395 TIGYFSAWYDE
-1406 AVSGTTKTLKQR
+1406 AVKDAPKTLKR
-1418 IVAKHTVAKEVKAL
+1418 RLVAKHTVAKDVKAV
-1432 RGIIVQARYQT
+1432 RGLIVQARYQT

-1474 SALSALSAELTAYKA
+1474 
-1489 AQVETDKAQTEE
+1489 
-1501 IRAAKA
+1501 
-1507 VASGNQAEITRLQT
+1507 
-1521 AKAEKD
+1521 
-1527 EVATIARNA
+1527 
-1536 LSAEWKRDADNAKTA
+1536 
-1551 AVAAAVADAKVK
+1551 
-1563 ADAAQAAAERA
+1563 
-1574 AQAKADAAQAAAA
+1574 
-1587 ADAKTKS
+1587 
-1594 DAAKAAAIADAA
+1594 
-1606 AKDAQIKREAAAD
+1606 
-1619 AKAKADKALADAKSY
+1619 
-1634 SDTASA
+1634 
-1640 KIDRL
+1640 
-1645 AETVSRNDAARSS
+1645 
-1658 EINTLT
+1658 
-1664 AKLESVEV
+1664 
-1672 GGRNYALSTGTAGK
+1672 
-1686 VLTVSGNNQT
+1686 
-1696 KNVTIDVSSALDLK
+1696 
-1710 QGDSLIISCD
+1710 
-1720 IELVNAT
+1720 
-1727 SPYGKPYPRIGAEF
+1727 
-1741 SVTYA
+1741 
-1746 DNSVGYFAA
+1746 
-1755 WYDQAVSG
+1755 
-1763 TTKTLKQRIVAK
+1763 
-1775 HTVAKEVKALRGII
+1775 
-1789 VQARYQTSDSIKVS
+1789 
-1803 GVKLERGTVATDWSP
+1803 
-1818 APEDSNADT
+1818 

-2105 CRVGGNFDYSPL
+2105 CRISGNFDYSPL

>member
-415 TKTEYAADNEAIA
+415 AKTEYVADNEAIA

-543 LEREV
+543 LERAV

-612 APVLTDAAVNTDGG
+612 APVLTDAAVNIDGG

-859 ARTAELARKSSEIGT
+859 ARTAAIQAESSARTAELARKSSEIGT

-1010 IACDLDIINAT
+1010 IACDIDIVNAT
-1021 SMFGKPYP
+1021 STFGKPYP

-1172 KDEVATIARNALSA
+1172 KDEVATIARSALSA

-1243 AKAAAIADAAAKDAQ
+1243 AKTAAIADAAAKDAQ

-1313 LESVEVGGRNYA
+1313 LENVEVGGRNYA

-1371 NATSPY
+1371 NATSPH

-1395 SVGYFAAWYDQ
+1395 SIGYFAAWYDE
-1406 AVSGTTKTLKQR
+1406 AVSGTSKTLKQR

-1432 RGIIVQARYQT
+1432 R
-1443 SDSIK
+1443 S
-1448 VSGVKLERGTVAT
+1448 
-1461 DWSPAPEDSNADA
+1461 
-1474 SALSALSAELTAYKA
+1474 
-1489 AQVETDKAQTEE
+1489 
-1501 IRAAKA
+1501 
-1507 VASGNQAEITRLQT
+1507 
-1521 AKAEKD
+1521 
-1527 EVATIARNA
+1527 
-1536 LSAEWKRDADNAKTA
+1536 
-1551 AVAAAVADAKVK
+1551 
-1563 ADAAQAAAERA
+1563 
-1574 AQAKADAAQAAAA
+1574 
-1587 ADAKTKS
+1587 
-1594 DAAKAAAIADAA
+1594 
-1606 AKDAQIKREAAAD
+1606 
-1619 AKAKADKALADAKSY
+1619 
-1634 SDTASA
+1634 
-1640 KIDRL
+1640 
-1645 AETVSRNDAARSS
+1645 
-1658 EINTLT
+1658 
-1664 AKLESVEV
+1664 
-1672 GGRNYALSTGTAGK
+1672 
-1686 VLTVSGNNQT
+1686 
-1696 KNVTIDVSSALDLK
+1696 
-1710 QGDSLIISCD
+1710 
-1720 IELVNAT
+1720 
-1727 SPYGKPYPRIGAEF
+1727 
-1741 SVTYA
+1741 
-1746 DNSVGYFAA
+1746 
-1755 WYDQAVSG
+1755 
-1763 TTKTLKQRIVAK
+1763 
-1775 HTVAKEVKALRGII
+1775 II

-1840 SSAVAEIGGKIQS
+1840 SSAVAEIGGKVQS

-1870 GVAVGA
+1870 GVALGA

-2105 CRVGGNFDYSPL
+2105 CRISGNFDYSPL